1 MKTKKFC
8 KKQTIFKALSS
19 AAATAVTLT
28 ALPGCTALAKDVDIV
43 IDGEELNLDVAPQI
57 IDGRVMVPI
66 RGVLENLGAL
76 VKWDDETQTVSARKS
91 SKTVSLEIGSND
103 VTLDKGE
110 TNDDG
115 SSKTETIQTD
125 VAAQLVS
132 DRTLVPL
139 RVISE
144 AMGYSVDWN
153 NETYTVSI
161 TTDSDE
167 DETWKDSK
175 VSVDI
180 SSLSVDGDGATV
192 NGNTLTISKGGVYAL
207 SGKNSDANIVISTDE
222 KVKLKLNGVDI
233 TSSSA
238 PVIYV
243 ENADKVYIDLEDG
256 TDNSLV
262 SSATDTA
269 AIRSKDNL
277 KIKGGGTLNITS
289 ADKGINCSDNLKIE
303 SGSINIDAKADG
315 INVNDTF
322 EMTDGNLKI
331 TSVGDG
337 IDSSSIVNISGGTID
352 ITTNGTPTET
362 SQTEQSSD
370 EQSRPKMPFDE
381 SSSVEFETSSKG
393 IKADWMIK
401 LSGGKINVNSADHAI
416 HCTSDIEIDG
426 ASLTLA
432 SQYKKGISAH
442 GSITIDGTDTSID
455 VTKSTEGI
463 EGKTKLTI
471 NNGNIKVDSTDD
483 GLNAGTSVEMQ
494 PPQGGFGGERGQK
507 GEQQPSQDGQQPPQD
522 GQQPPQDGQQPPQ
535 DGQQQP
541 QDGQQPPQDEQQ
553 QPQDGQQP
561 PQDGQQP
568 PQDGQQPPQDRQ
580 QPPQS
585 GFGGQ
590 SNKDVII
597 INGGNIEVTGRDD
610 AIDANGNLVING
622 GTIKLANPT
631 GTVTGPF
638 AALDA
643 DGSITIADNTTLIAA
658 VSGAQADSLGIIQ
671 NSIIGYAESGLAAG
685 TEITLKDADGDTI
698 ISYAPQEKFS
708 AVYITSPNIEIGK
721 NYTLEIGDAKY
732 DITTDGQTS
741 TVGTPTN
748 NNGNFGGKGFGG
760 NFGGRGQRKTDA
772 IGSQPTDN
780 FNNSN
785 SPNSAESR

>member
-1 MKTKKFC
+1 MKTKKLS

-19 AAATAVTLT
+19 AAATAVALT
-28 ALPGCTALAKDVDIV
+28 ALPGCTAVAKDVNIV

-115 SSKTETIQTD
+115 SAKTETIQTD

-153 NETYTVSI
+153 DETYTVSI
-161 TTDSDE
+161 TTDNDE
-167 DETWKDSK
+167 DESWKDNK
-175 VSVDI
+175 VSVDM
-180 SSLSVDGDGATV
+180 STLSVSGDGASV
-192 NGNTLTISKGGVYAL
+192 NDNTLTISKGGVYTL
-207 SGKNSDANIVISTDE
+207 SGKNSDASIVISTDD
-222 KVKLKLNGVDI
+222 KVKLKLNGVNI
-233 TSSSA
+233 TSSGA

-243 ENADKVYIDLEDG
+243 ENADKLYIDTEDG

-262 SSATDTA
+262 STAADTA

-289 ADKGINCSDNLKIE
+289 ADNGIKCSDNLKIE
-303 SGSINIDAKADG
+303 GGKINIDAKSDG

-331 TSVGDG
+331 TAVGDG
-337 IDSSSIVNISGGTID
+337 IDSSSIANISGGTID

-370 EQSRPKMPFDE
+370 EQNRPKTPFGE

-416 HCTSDIEIDG
+416 HCTSDIETDG
-426 ASLTLA
+426 ANLTLA

-442 GSITIDGTDTSID
+442 GSITIDGADTSID

-471 NNGNIKVDSTDD
+471 NNGNIKINSTDD
-483 GLNAGTSVEMQ
+483 GLNAGTSTEMQ

-507 GEQQPSQDGQQPPQD
+507 DRRQPQNGQQPPQDGQQPPQD

-535 DGQQQP
+535 DGQQ
-541 QDGQQPPQDEQQ
+541 PPQN
-553 QPQDGQQP
+553 GQQP
-561 PQDGQQP
+561 PQDGFS
-568 PQDGQQPPQDRQ
+568 GQN
-580 QPPQS
+580 
-585 GFGGQ
+585 
-590 SNKDVII
+590 NKDVII

-610 AIDANGNLVING
+610 AIDVNGNLVING
-622 GTIKLANPT
+622 GTIKLANPV

-643 DGSITIADNTTLIAA
+643 DGNITIADGATLIAA
-658 VSGAQADSLGIIQ
+658 VSGAQANSLGITQ
-671 NSIIGYAESGLAAG
+671 NSIIGYAESELAAG
-685 TEITLKDADGDTI
+685 TTVSLKDDNGDTI
-698 ISYAPQEKFS
+698 IIYAPQEKFS
-708 AVYITSPNIEIGK
+708 AVYITSPSIEIGK
-721 NYTLEIGDAKY
+721 NYTLEIGDTRY
-732 DITTDGQTS
+732 DITADGQSS

-760 NFGGRGQRKTDA
+760 GFGGRGQRKTDA
-772 IGSQPTDN
+772 IGSQTTDN
-780 FNNSN
+780 SNNSN

>member
-1 MKTKKFC
+1 MKTKKLS

-19 AAATAVTLT
+19 AAATAVALT
-28 ALPGCTALAKDVDIV
+28 ALPGCTALAKDVNIV
-43 IDGEELNLDVAPQI
+43 IDGEGLNLDVAPQI

-91 SKTVSLEIGSND
+91 SKTISLEIGSND

-115 SSKTETIQTD
+115 SAKTETIQTD

-132 DRTLVPL
+132 DKTLVPL

-153 NETYTVSI
+153 DETYTVSI
-161 TTDSDE
+161 TTDNDE
-167 DETWKDSK
+167 DESWKDNK
-175 VSVDI
+175 VSVDM
-180 SSLSVDGDGATV
+180 STLSVSGDGASV
-192 NGNTLTISKGGVYAL
+192 SDNTLTISKGGVYTL
-207 SGKNSDANIVISTDE
+207 SGKNSDASIVISTDD
-222 KVKLKLNGVDI
+222 KVKLKLNGVNI
-233 TSSSA
+233 TSSGA

-243 ENADKVYIDLEDG
+243 ENADKLYIDTEDG

-262 SSATDTA
+262 STAADTA

-289 ADKGINCSDNLKIE
+289 ADNGIKCSDNLKIE
-303 SGSINIDAKADG
+303 GGNINIDAKSDG

-331 TSVGDG
+331 TAVGDG
-337 IDSSSIVNISGGTID
+337 IDSSSIANISGGTID
-352 ITTNGTPTET
+352 ITTNGTPTKT
-362 SQTEQSSD
+362 LQTEQSSD
-370 EQSRPKMPFDE
+370 EQNRPKTPFGE

-416 HCTSDIEIDG
+416 HCTSDIETDG
-426 ASLTLA
+426 ANLTLA

-442 GSITIDGTDTSID
+442 GSITIDGADTSID
-455 VTKSTEGI
+455 VTKSAEGI

-471 NNGNIKVDSTDD
+471 NNGNIKINSTDD
-483 GLNAGTSVEMQ
+483 GLNAGTSTEMQ

-507 GEQQPSQDGQQPPQD
+507 DRRQPQNGQQPPQDGQQPPQD

-535 DGQQQP
+535 DGQQ
-541 QDGQQPPQDEQQ
+541 
-553 QPQDGQQP
+553 P

-568 PQDGQQPPQDRQ
+568 PQDGF
-580 QPPQS
+580 S
-585 GFGGQ
+585 GQ
-590 SNKDVII
+590 NNKDVII

-610 AIDANGNLVING
+610 AIDVNGNLVING
-622 GTIKLANPT
+622 GTIKLANPV

-643 DGSITIADNTTLIAA
+643 DGNITIADGATLIAA
-658 VSGAQADSLGIIQ
+658 VSGAQANSLGITQ
-671 NSIIGYAESGLAAG
+671 NSIIGYAESELAAG
-685 TEITLKDADGDTI
+685 TTVSLKDDNGDTI
-698 ISYAPQEKFS
+698 IIYAPQEKFS
-708 AVYITSPNIEIGK
+708 AVYITSPSIEIGK
-721 NYTLEIGDAKY
+721 NYTLEIGDTRY
-732 DITTDGQTS
+732 DITADGQIS

-748 NNGNFGGKGFGG
+748 NNGNFGGKGFRGG
-760 NFGGRGQRKTDA
+760 FGGRGQRKTDA
-772 IGSQPTDN
+772 IGSQTTDN
-780 FNNSN
+780 SNNSN

>member
-1 MKTKKFC
+1 MKTKKLS

-19 AAATAVTLT
+19 AAATAVALT
-28 ALPGCTALAKDVDIV
+28 ALPGCTALAKDVNIV

-115 SSKTETIQTD
+115 SAKTETIQTD

-153 NETYTVSI
+153 DETYTVSI
-161 TTDSDE
+161 TTDNNE
-167 DETWKDSK
+167 DESWKDNK
-175 VSVDI
+175 VSVDM
-180 SSLSVDGDGATV
+180 STLSVSGDGASV
-192 NGNTLTISKGGVYAL
+192 SDNTLTISKGGVYTL
-207 SGKNSDANIVISTDE
+207 SGKNSDASIVISTDD
-222 KVKLKLNGVDI
+222 KVKLKLNGVNI
-233 TSSSA
+233 TSSGA

-243 ENADKVYIDLEDG
+243 ENADKLYIDTEDG

-262 SSATDTA
+262 STAADTA

-289 ADKGINCSDNLKIE
+289 ADNGIKCSDNLKIE
-303 SGSINIDAKADG
+303 GGNINIDAKADG

-331 TSVGDG
+331 TAVGDG
-337 IDSSSIVNISGGTID
+337 IDSSSIANISGGTID

-370 EQSRPKMPFDE
+370 EQNRPKTPFGE

-416 HCTSDIEIDG
+416 HCTSDIETDG
-426 ASLTLA
+426 ANLTLA

-442 GSITIDGTDTSID
+442 GRITIDGTDTSID

-471 NNGNIKVDSTDD
+471 NNGNIKINSTDD
-483 GLNAGTSVEMQ
+483 GLNAGTSTEMQ

-507 GEQQPSQDGQQPPQD
+507 DRR
-522 GQQPPQDGQQPPQ
+522 
-535 DGQQQP
+535 
-541 QDGQQPPQDEQQ
+541 

-568 PQDGQQPPQDRQ
+568 PQDGQQPPQDGF
-580 QPPQS
+580 S
-585 GFGGQ
+585 GQ
-590 SNKDVII
+590 NNKDVII

-622 GTIKLANPT
+622 GTIKLANPV

-643 DGSITIADNTTLIAA
+643 DGNITIADGATLIAA
-658 VSGAQADSLGIIQ
+658 VSGAQANSLGITQ
-671 NSIIGYAESGLAAG
+671 NSIIGYAESELAAE
-685 TEITLKDADGDTI
+685 TTVSLKDDNGNTI
-698 ISYAPQEKFS
+698 IIYAPQEKFS
-708 AVYITSPNIEIGK
+708 AVYITSPSIEIGK
-721 NYTLEIGDAKY
+721 NYTLEIGDTRY
-732 DITTDGQTS
+732 DITADGQIS

-760 NFGGRGQRKTDA
+760 GFGGRGQRKTDA
-772 IGSQPTDN
+772 IGSQTTDN
-780 FNNSN
+780 SNNSN

>member
-1 MKTKKFC
+1 MKTKKLS

-19 AAATAVTLT
+19 AAATAVALT
-28 ALPGCTALAKDVDIV
+28 VLPGCTALAKDVDIV

-115 SSKTETIQTD
+115 SAKTETIQTD

-153 NETYTVSI
+153 DETYTVSI
-161 TTDSDE
+161 TTDNDE
-167 DETWKDSK
+167 DESWKDNK
-175 VSVDI
+175 VSVDM
-180 SSLSVDGDGATV
+180 STLSVSGDGASV
-192 NGNTLTISKGGVYAL
+192 SDNTLTISKGGVYTL
-207 SGKNSDANIVISTDE
+207 SGKNSDASIIISTDD
-222 KVKLKLNGVDI
+222 KVKLKLNGVNI

-243 ENADKVYIDLEDG
+243 ENADKLYIDTEDG

-262 SSATDTA
+262 STAADTA

-289 ADKGINCSDNLKIE
+289 ADNGIKCSDNLKIE
-303 SGSINIDAKADG
+303 GDNINIDAKADG

-331 TSVGDG
+331 TAVGDG
-337 IDSSSIVNISGGTID
+337 IDSSSIANISGGTID

-370 EQSRPKMPFDE
+370 EQNRPKTPFVE

-416 HCTSDIEIDG
+416 HCTSDIETDG
-426 ASLTLA
+426 ANLTLA

-442 GSITIDGTDTSID
+442 GRITIDGTDTSID

-471 NNGNIKVDSTDD
+471 NNGNIKINSTDD
-483 GLNAGTSVEMQ
+483 GLNAGTSTEMQ

-507 GEQQPSQDGQQPPQD
+507 DRR
-522 GQQPPQDGQQPPQ
+522 
-535 DGQQQP
+535 QP
-541 QDGQQPPQDEQQ
+541 QNGQQPPQDEQQ
-553 QPQDGQQP
+553 P
-561 PQDGQQP
+561 PQDGFS
-568 PQDGQQPPQDRQ
+568 GQN
-580 QPPQS
+580 
-585 GFGGQ
+585 
-590 SNKDVII
+590 NKDVII

-610 AIDANGNLVING
+610 AIDVNGNLVING
-622 GTIKLANPT
+622 GTIKLANPV

-643 DGSITIADNTTLIAA
+643 DGNITIADGATLIAA
-658 VSGAQADSLGIIQ
+658 VSGAKANSLGITQ
-671 NSIIGYAESGLAAG
+671 NSIIGYAESELAAG
-685 TEITLKDADGDTI
+685 TTVSLKDDNGDTI
-698 ISYAPQEKFS
+698 IIYAPQEKFS
-708 AVYITSPNIEIGK
+708 AVYITSPSIEIGK
-721 NYTLEIGDAKY
+721 NYTLEIGDTRY
-732 DITTDGQTS
+732 DITADGQIS

-748 NNGNFGGKGFGG
+748 NNGDFGGKGFGG
-760 NFGGRGQRKTDA
+760 GFGGRGQRKTDA
-772 IGSQPTDN
+772 IGSQTTDN
-780 FNNSN
+780 SNNSN

>member
-1 MKTKKFC
+1 MKTKKLS

-19 AAATAVTLT
+19 AAATAVALT
-28 ALPGCTALAKDVDIV
+28 ALPGCTAVAKDVNIV

-115 SSKTETIQTD
+115 SAKTETIQTD

-153 NETYTVSI
+153 DETYTVSI
-161 TTDSDE
+161 TTDNDE
-167 DETWKDSK
+167 DESWKDNK
-175 VSVDI
+175 VSVDM
-180 SSLSVDGDGATV
+180 STLSVSGDGASV
-192 NGNTLTISKGGVYAL
+192 SDNTLTISKGGVYTL
-207 SGKNSDANIVISTDE
+207 SGKNSDASIVISTDD
-222 KVKLKLNGVDI
+222 KVKLKLNGVNI
-233 TSSSA
+233 TSSGA

-243 ENADKVYIDLEDG
+243 ENADKVYIDTEDG

-262 SSATDTA
+262 STAADTA

-289 ADKGINCSDNLKIE
+289 ADNGIKCSDNLKIE
-303 SGSINIDAKADG
+303 GGNINIDAKADG

-331 TSVGDG
+331 TAVGDG
-337 IDSSSIVNISGGTID
+337 IDSSSIANISGGTID

-362 SQTEQSSD
+362 LQTEQSSD
-370 EQSRPKMPFDE
+370 EQNRPKTPFGE

-416 HCTSDIEIDG
+416 HCTSDIETDG
-426 ASLTLA
+426 ANLTLA

-442 GSITIDGTDTSID
+442 GSITIDGADTSID

-471 NNGNIKVDSTDD
+471 NNGNIKINSTDD
-483 GLNAGTSVEMQ
+483 GLNAGTSTEMQ
-494 PPQGGFGGERGQK
+494 PPQGGFGDERGQK
-507 GEQQPSQDGQQPPQD
+507 DRR
-522 GQQPPQDGQQPPQ
+522 
-535 DGQQQP
+535 QP

-553 QPQDGQQP
+553 P

-568 PQDGQQPPQDRQ
+568 PQGGFSGQN
-580 QPPQS
+580 
-585 GFGGQ
+585 
-590 SNKDVII
+590 NKDVII

-610 AIDANGNLVING
+610 AIDVNGNLVING
-622 GTIKLANPT
+622 GTIKLANPV

-643 DGSITIADNTTLIAA
+643 DGSITIADGATLIAA
-658 VSGAQADSLGIIQ
+658 VSGAQANSLGITQ
-671 NSIIGYAESGLAAG
+671 NSIIGYAESELAAG
-685 TEITLKDADGDTI
+685 TTVSLKDDNGDTI
-698 ISYAPQEKFS
+698 IIYAPQEKFS
-708 AVYITSPNIEIGK
+708 AVYITSPSIEIDK
-721 NYTLEIGDAKY
+721 NYTLEIGDTRY
-732 DITTDGQTS
+732 DITADGQSS

-760 NFGGRGQRKTDA
+760 GFGGRGQRKTDA
-772 IGSQPTDN
+772 LGSQTTDN
-780 FNNSN
+780 SNNSN

>member
-1 MKTKKFC
+1 MKTKKLS

-19 AAATAVTLT
+19 TAATAVALT
-28 ALPGCTALAKDVDIV
+28 ALPGCTALAKDVNIV

-115 SSKTETIQTD
+115 SAKTETIQTD
-125 VAAQLVS
+125 VAAQLIS

-153 NETYTVSI
+153 DETYTVSI
-161 TTDSDE
+161 TTDNDE
-167 DETWKDSK
+167 DESWKDNK
-175 VSVDI
+175 VSVDM
-180 SSLSVDGDGATV
+180 STLSVSGDGASV
-192 NGNTLTISKGGVYAL
+192 SDNTLTISKGGVYTL
-207 SGKNSDANIVISTDE
+207 SGKNSDASIVISTDD
-222 KVKLKLNGVDI
+222 KVKLKLNGVNI
-233 TSSSA
+233 TSSGAS
-238 PVIYV
+238 VIYV
-243 ENADKVYIDLEDG
+243 ENADKVYIDTEDG
-256 TDNSLV
+256 TGNSLV
-262 SSATDTA
+262 STAADTA

-289 ADKGINCSDNLKIE
+289 ADNGIKCSDNLKIE
-303 SGSINIDAKADG
+303 GGNINIDAKADG

-331 TSVGDG
+331 TAVGDG
-337 IDSSSIVNISGGTID
+337 IDSSSIANISGGTID

-370 EQSRPKMPFDE
+370 EQNRPKTPFVE

-416 HCTSDIEIDG
+416 HCTSDIETDG
-426 ASLTLA
+426 ANLTLA

-442 GSITIDGTDTSID
+442 GSITIDGAGTSIA

-471 NNGNIKVDSTDD
+471 NNGNIKINSTDD
-483 GLNAGTSVEMQ
+483 GLNAGTSTEMQ

-507 GEQQPSQDGQQPPQD
+507 DRRQPQNGQQPPQD

-535 DGQQQP
+535 N
-541 QDGQQPPQDEQQ
+541 
-553 QPQDGQQP
+553 GQQP
-561 PQDGQQP
+561 PQDGFS
-568 PQDGQQPPQDRQ
+568 GQN
-580 QPPQS
+580 
-585 GFGGQ
+585 
-590 SNKDVII
+590 NKDVII

-610 AIDANGNLVING
+610 AIDVNGNLVING
-622 GTIKLANPT
+622 GTIKLANPV

-643 DGSITIADNTTLIAA
+643 DGNITIADGATLIAA
-658 VSGAQADSLGIIQ
+658 VSGAQANSLGITQ
-671 NSIIGYAESGLAAG
+671 NSIIGYAESELAAG
-685 TEITLKDADGDTI
+685 TTVSLKDDNGDTI

-708 AVYITSPNIEIGK
+708 AVYITSPSIEIGK
-721 NYTLEIGDAKY
+721 NYTLKIGDTRY
-732 DITTDGQTS
+732 DITADGQSS

-760 NFGGRGQRKTDA
+760 GFGGRGQRKTDA
-772 IGSQPTDN
+772 IGSQTTDN
-780 FNNSN
+780 SNNSN

>member
-1 MKTKKFC
+1 MKTKKLS

-19 AAATAVTLT
+19 VAATAVALT
-28 ALPGCTALAKDVDIV
+28 ALPGCTALAKDVNIV

-115 SSKTETIQTD
+115 SAKTETIQTD

-153 NETYTVSI
+153 DETYTASI
-161 TTDSDE
+161 STDNDE
-167 DETWKDSK
+167 DESWNDNK
-175 VSVDI
+175 VSVDM
-180 SSLSVDGDGATV
+180 STLSVSGDGASV
-192 NGNTLTISKGGVYAL
+192 SDNTLTISKGGVYTL
-207 SGKNSDANIVISTDE
+207 SGKNSDAGIVISTDD
-222 KVKLKLNGVDI
+222 KVKLKLNGVNI
-233 TSSSA
+233 TSSGA

-243 ENADKVYIDLEDG
+243 ENADKLYIDTEDG

-262 SSATDTA
+262 SNAADTA

-289 ADKGINCSDNLKIE
+289 ADNGIKCSDNLKIE
-303 SGSINIDAKADG
+303 GGKINIDAKADG

-331 TSVGDG
+331 TAVGDG
-337 IDSSSIVNISGGTID
+337 IDSSSIANISGGTID

-362 SQTEQSSD
+362 LQTEQRSD
-370 EQSRPKMPFDE
+370 EQNRPKTPFGE

-416 HCTSDIEIDG
+416 HCTSDIETDG
-426 ASLTLA
+426 ANLTLA

-442 GSITIDGTDTSID
+442 GRITIDGTDTSID

-471 NNGNIKVDSTDD
+471 NNGNIKINSTDD
-483 GLNAGTSVEMQ
+483 GLNAGTSTEMQ

-507 GEQQPSQDGQQPPQD
+507 DRR
-522 GQQPPQDGQQPPQ
+522 
-535 DGQQQP
+535 
-541 QDGQQPPQDEQQ
+541 

-561 PQDGQQP
+561 PQDGQQL
-568 PQDGQQPPQDRQ
+568 PQDGQQPPQDGF
-580 QPPQS
+580 S
-585 GFGGQ
+585 GQ
-590 SNKDVII
+590 NNKDVVI

-610 AIDANGNLVING
+610 AIDVNGNLVING
-622 GTIKLANPT
+622 GTIKLANPA

-643 DGSITIADNTTLIAA
+643 DGNITIADGATLIAA
-658 VSGAQADSLGIIQ
+658 VSGAKANSLGITQ
-671 NSIIGYAESGLAAG
+671 NSIIGYAESELAAG
-685 TEITLKDADGDTI
+685 TTVSLKDDNGDTI
-698 ISYAPQEKFS
+698 IIYAPQEKFS
-708 AVYITSPNIEIGK
+708 AVYITSPSIEIGK
-721 NYTLEIGDAKY
+721 NYTLEIGDTRY
-732 DITTDGQTS
+732 DITADGQIS

-760 NFGGRGQRKTDA
+760 GFGGRGQRKTDA
-772 IGSQPTDN
+772 IGSQTTDN
-780 FNNSN
+780 SNNSN

>member
-1 MKTKKFC
+1 MKTKKLS

-19 AAATAVTLT
+19 AAATAVALT
-28 ALPGCTALAKDVDIV
+28 ALPGCTALAKDVNIV

-115 SSKTETIQTD
+115 SAKTETIQTD

-153 NETYTVSI
+153 DETYTVSI
-161 TTDSDE
+161 TTDNDE
-167 DETWKDSK
+167 DESWKDNK
-175 VSVDI
+175 VSVDMLT
-180 SSLSVDGDGATV
+180 LSVSGDGASV
-192 NGNTLTISKGGVYAL
+192 SDNTLTISKGGVYTL
-207 SGKNSDANIVISTDE
+207 SGKNSDASIVVSTDD
-222 KVKLKLNGVDI
+222 KVKLKLNGVNI
-233 TSSSA
+233 TSSGA

-243 ENADKVYIDLEDG
+243 ENADKLYIDTEDG

-262 SSATDTA
+262 SNAADTA

-289 ADKGINCSDNLKIE
+289 ADNGIKCSDNLKIE
-303 SGSINIDAKADG
+303 GGNINIDAKADG

-331 TSVGDG
+331 TAVGDG
-337 IDSSSIVNISGGTID
+337 IDSSSIANISGGTID

-370 EQSRPKMPFDE
+370 EQNRPKTPFGE

-416 HCTSDIEIDG
+416 HCTSDIETDG
-426 ASLTLA
+426 ANLTLA

-442 GSITIDGTDTSID
+442 GRITIDGTDTSID

-463 EGKTKLTI
+463 EGKTKLAI
-471 NNGNIKVDSTDD
+471 NNGNIKINSTDD
-483 GLNAGTSVEMQ
+483 GLNAVTSTEMQ

-507 GEQQPSQDGQQPPQD
+507 DRRQPQNGQQPPQDGQQPPQD

-535 DGQQQP
+535 DGFS
-541 QDGQQPPQDEQQ
+541 GQN
-553 QPQDGQQP
+553 
-561 PQDGQQP
+561 
-568 PQDGQQPPQDRQ
+568 
-580 QPPQS
+580 
-585 GFGGQ
+585 
-590 SNKDVII
+590 NKDVII

-610 AIDANGNLVING
+610 AIDVNGNLVING
-622 GTIKLANPT
+622 GTIKLANPV

-643 DGSITIADNTTLIAA
+643 NDSITIADGATLIAA
-658 VSGAQADSLGIIQ
+658 VSGAQANSLGITQ
-671 NSIIGYAESGLAAG
+671 NSIIGYAESELAAG
-685 TEITLKDADGDTI
+685 TTVSLKDDNGDTI
-698 ISYAPQEKFS
+698 ISYAPREKFS
-708 AVYITSPNIEIGK
+708 AVYITSPSIEIGK
-721 NYTLEIGDAKY
+721 NYTLEIGDTRY
-732 DITTDGQTS
+732 DITADGQSS

-760 NFGGRGQRKTDA
+760 GFGGRGQRKTDA
-772 IGSQPTDN
+772 IGSQTTDN
-780 FNNSN
+780 SNNSN

>member
-1 MKTKKFC
+1 MKTKKLS

-19 AAATAVTLT
+19 AAATAVALT
-28 ALPGCTALAKDVDIV
+28 ALPGCTALAKDVNIV
-43 IDGEELNLDVAPQI
+43 IDGEKLNLDVAPQI

-115 SSKTETIQTD
+115 SAKTETIQTD

-153 NETYTVSI
+153 DETYTVSI
-161 TTDSDE
+161 TTDNDE
-167 DETWKDSK
+167 DESWKDNK
-175 VSVDI
+175 VSVDM
-180 SSLSVDGDGATV
+180 STLSVSGDGASV
-192 NGNTLTISKGGVYAL
+192 SDNTLTISKGGVYTL
-207 SGKNSDANIVISTDE
+207 SGKNSDASIVISTDD
-222 KVKLKLNGVDI
+222 KVKLKLNGVNI
-233 TSSSA
+233 TSSGA

-243 ENADKVYIDLEDG
+243 ENADKLYIDTEDG

-262 SSATDTA
+262 STAADTA

-289 ADKGINCSDNLKIE
+289 ADNGIKCSDNLKIE
-303 SGSINIDAKADG
+303 GGKINIDAKSDG

-331 TSVGDG
+331 TAVGDG
-337 IDSSSIVNISGGTID
+337 IDSSSIANISGGTID

-370 EQSRPKMPFDE
+370 EQNRPKTPFVE

-416 HCTSDIEIDG
+416 HCTSDIETDG
-426 ASLTLA
+426 ANLTLA

-442 GSITIDGTDTSID
+442 GSITIDGADTSID

-471 NNGNIKVDSTDD
+471 NNGNIKINSTDD
-483 GLNAGTSVEMQ
+483 GLNAGTSTEMQ

-507 GEQQPSQDGQQPPQD
+507 DRRQPQDGQQPPQDEQQPPQDGQQPPQNGQQLPQDGQQPPQD

-535 DGQQQP
+535 DGFS
-541 QDGQQPPQDEQQ
+541 GQN
-553 QPQDGQQP
+553 
-561 PQDGQQP
+561 
-568 PQDGQQPPQDRQ
+568 
-580 QPPQS
+580 
-585 GFGGQ
+585 
-590 SNKDVII
+590 NKDVII

-610 AIDANGNLVING
+610 AIDVNGNLVING
-622 GTIKLANPT
+622 GTIKLANPV

-643 DGSITIADNTTLIAA
+643 NGSITIADGATLIAA
-658 VSGAQADSLGIIQ
+658 VSGAQANSLGITQ
-671 NSIIGYAESGLAAG
+671 NSIIGYAESELAAG
-685 TEITLKDADGDTI
+685 TTVSLKDDNGDTI

-708 AVYITSPNIEIGK
+708 AVYITSPSIEIGK
-721 NYTLEIGDAKY
+721 NYTLEIGDTRY
-732 DITTDGQTS
+732 DITADGQSS

-748 NNGNFGGKGFGG
+748 NNGDFGGKGFGG
-760 NFGGRGQRKTDA
+760 GFGGRGQRKTDA
-772 IGSQPTDN
+772 IGSQATDN
-780 FNNSN
+780 SNNSN

>member
-1 MKTKKFC
+1 MKTKKLS

-19 AAATAVTLT
+19 AAATAVALT
-28 ALPGCTALAKDVDIV
+28 ALPGCTAVAKDVNIV

-115 SSKTETIQTD
+115 SAKTETIQTD
-125 VAAQLVS
+125 VAAQLIS

-153 NETYTVSI
+153 DETYTVSI
-161 TTDSDE
+161 TTDNDE
-167 DETWKDSK
+167 DESWKDNK
-175 VSVDI
+175 VSVDM
-180 SSLSVDGDGATV
+180 STLSVSGDGASV
-192 NGNTLTISKGGVYAL
+192 SDNTLTISKGGVYTL
-207 SGKNSDANIVISTDE
+207 SGKNSDASIVILTDD
-222 KVKLKLNGVDI
+222 KVKLKLNGVNI
-233 TSSSA
+233 TSSGA

-243 ENADKVYIDLEDG
+243 ENADKLYIDTEDG

-262 SSATDTA
+262 STAAGTA

-289 ADKGINCSDNLKIE
+289 ADNGIKCSDNLKLE
-303 SGSINIDAKADG
+303 GGKINIDAKADG

-331 TSVGDG
+331 TAVGDG
-337 IDSSSIVNISGGTID
+337 IDSSSIANISGGTID

-370 EQSRPKMPFDE
+370 EQNRPKTPFVE

-416 HCTSDIEIDG
+416 HCTSDIETDG
-426 ASLTLA
+426 ANLTLA

-442 GSITIDGTDTSID
+442 GSITIDGADTSID

-471 NNGNIKVDSTDD
+471 NNGNIKINSTDD
-483 GLNAGTSVEMQ
+483 GLNAGTSTEMQ

-507 GEQQPSQDGQQPPQD
+507 DRRQPQNGQQPPQDEQQPPQD

-535 DGQQQP
+535 DGFS
-541 QDGQQPPQDEQQ
+541 GQN
-553 QPQDGQQP
+553 
-561 PQDGQQP
+561 
-568 PQDGQQPPQDRQ
+568 
-580 QPPQS
+580 
-585 GFGGQ
+585 
-590 SNKDVII
+590 NKDVII

-610 AIDANGNLVING
+610 AIDVNGNLVING
-622 GTIKLANPT
+622 GTIKLANPL

-643 DGSITIADNTTLIAA
+643 NGSITIADGATLIAA
-658 VSGAQADSLGIIQ
+658 VSGAQANSLGITQ
-671 NSIIGYAESGLAAG
+671 NSIIGYAESELAAG
-685 TEITLKDADGDTI
+685 TTVSLKDDNGDTI
-698 ISYAPQEKFS
+698 IIYAPQEKFS
-708 AVYITSPNIEIGK
+708 AVYITSPSIKIGK
-721 NYTLEIGDAKY
+721 NYTLEIGDTRY
-732 DITTDGQTS
+732 DITADGQSS

-760 NFGGRGQRKTDA
+760 GFGGRGQRKTDA
-772 IGSQPTDN
+772 IGSQTTDN
-780 FNNSN
+780 SNNSN
-785 SPNSAESR
+785 SPHSAESR

>member
-1 MKTKKFC
+1 MKTKKLS

-19 AAATAVTLT
+19 VAATAVALT
-28 ALPGCTALAKDVDIV
+28 ALPGCTALAKDVNIV

-115 SSKTETIQTD
+115 SANTETIQTD

-153 NETYTVSI
+153 DETYTASI
-161 TTDSDE
+161 STDNDE
-167 DETWKDSK
+167 DESWNDNK
-175 VSVDI
+175 VSVDM
-180 SSLSVDGDGATV
+180 STLSVSGDGASV
-192 NGNTLTISKGGVYAL
+192 SDNTLTISKGGVYTL
-207 SGKNSDANIVISTDE
+207 SGKNSDAGIVISTDD
-222 KVKLKLNGVDI
+222 KVKLKLNGVNI
-233 TSSSA
+233 TSSGA

-243 ENADKVYIDLEDG
+243 ENADKLYIDTEDG

-262 SSATDTA
+262 SNAADTA

-289 ADKGINCSDNLKIE
+289 ADNGIKCSDNLKIE
-303 SGSINIDAKADG
+303 GGKINIDAKADG

-331 TSVGDG
+331 TAVGDG
-337 IDSSSIVNISGGTID
+337 IDSSSIANISGGTID

-362 SQTEQSSD
+362 LQTEQRSD
-370 EQSRPKMPFDE
+370 EQNRPKTPFGE

-416 HCTSDIEIDG
+416 HCTSDIETDG
-426 ASLTLA
+426 ANLTLA

-442 GSITIDGTDTSID
+442 GRITIDGTDTSID

-471 NNGNIKVDSTDD
+471 NNGNIKINSTDD
-483 GLNAGTSVEMQ
+483 GLNAGTSTEMQ

-507 GEQQPSQDGQQPPQD
+507 DRRQPQDGQQPPQDEQQPPQDGQQPPQD

-535 DGQQQP
+535 DGQQL
-541 QDGQQPPQDEQQ
+541 
-553 QPQDGQQP
+553 PQDGQQP
-561 PQDGQQP
+561 PQDGFS
-568 PQDGQQPPQDRQ
+568 GQN
-580 QPPQS
+580 
-585 GFGGQ
+585 
-590 SNKDVII
+590 NKDVVI

-610 AIDANGNLVING
+610 AIDVNGNLVING
-622 GTIKLANPT
+622 GTIKLANPA

-643 DGSITIADNTTLIAA
+643 DGNITIADGATLIAA
-658 VSGAQADSLGIIQ
+658 VSGAKANSLGITQ
-671 NSIIGYAESGLAAG
+671 NSIIGYAESELAAG
-685 TEITLKDADGDTI
+685 TTVSLKDDNGDTI
-698 ISYAPQEKFS
+698 IIYAPQEKFS
-708 AVYITSPNIEIGK
+708 AVYITSPSIEIGK
-721 NYTLEIGDAKY
+721 NYTLEIGDTRY
-732 DITTDGQTS
+732 DITADGQIS

-760 NFGGRGQRKTDA
+760 GFGGRGQRKTDA
-772 IGSQPTDN
+772 IGSQTTDN
-780 FNNSN
+780 SNNSN

>member
-1 MKTKKFC
+1 MKTKKLS

-19 AAATAVTLT
+19 AAATAVALT
-28 ALPGCTALAKDVDIV
+28 VLPGCTALAKDVNIV

-57 IDGRVMVPI
+57 IDGRVMIPI

-115 SSKTETIQTD
+115 SAKTETIQTD

-144 AMGYSVDWN
+144 AMGYGVDWN
-153 NETYTVSI
+153 VETYTVSI
-161 TTDSDE
+161 TTDNDE
-167 DETWKDSK
+167 DESWKDNK
-175 VSVDI
+175 VSVDM
-180 SSLSVDGDGATV
+180 STLSVSGDGASV
-192 NGNTLTISKGGVYAL
+192 SDNTLTISKGGVYTL
-207 SGKNSDANIVISTDE
+207 SGKNSDASIVISTDD
-222 KVKLKLNGVDI
+222 KVKLKLNGVNI
-233 TSSSA
+233 TSSDA

-243 ENADKVYIDLEDG
+243 ENADKLYIDTEDG

-262 SSATDTA
+262 STAADTA

-289 ADKGINCSDNLKIE
+289 ADNGIKCSDNLKIE
-303 SGSINIDAKADG
+303 GGNINIDAKADG

-331 TSVGDG
+331 TAVGDG
-337 IDSSSIVNISGGTID
+337 IDSSSIANISGGTID

-370 EQSRPKMPFDE
+370 EQNRPKTPFGE

-401 LSGGKINVNSADHAI
+401 LSGGKINVNSADHSI
-416 HCTSDIEIDG
+416 HCTSDIETDG
-426 ASLTLA
+426 ANLTLA

-442 GSITIDGTDTSID
+442 GSITIDGADTSID

-471 NNGNIKVDSTDD
+471 NNGNIKINSTDD
-483 GLNAGTSVEMQ
+483 GLNAGTSTEMQ

-507 GEQQPSQDGQQPPQD
+507 DRRQPQNGQQPPQDEQQPPQD

-535 DGQQQP
+535 DGQQL
-541 QDGQQPPQDEQQ
+541 
-553 QPQDGQQP
+553 PQDGQQP
-561 PQDGQQP
+561 PQDGFS
-568 PQDGQQPPQDRQ
+568 GQN
-580 QPPQS
+580 
-585 GFGGQ
+585 
-590 SNKDVII
+590 NKDVII

-610 AIDANGNLVING
+610 AIDVNGNLVING
-622 GTIKLANPT
+622 GTIKLANPA

-643 DGSITIADNTTLIAA
+643 DGNITIANGATLIAA
-658 VSGAQADSLGIIQ
+658 VSGAQANSLGITQ
-671 NSIIGYAESGLAAG
+671 NSIIGYAESELAAE
-685 TEITLKDADGDTI
+685 TTVSLKDDNGNTI

-708 AVYITSPNIEIGK
+708 AVYITSPSIEIGK
-721 NYTLEIGDAKY
+721 NYTLEIGDTRY
-732 DITTDGQTS
+732 DITADGQIS

-748 NNGNFGGKGFGG
+748 NNGNFGGKGFRGG
-760 NFGGRGQRKTDA
+760 FGGRGQRKTDA
-772 IGSQPTDN
+772 IGSQTTDN
-780 FNNSN
+780 SNNSN
-785 SPNSAESR
+785 SPNSAETR

>member
-1 MKTKKFC
+1 MKTKKLS
-8 KKQTIFKALSS
+8 KKQTILKALSS
-19 AAATAVTLT
+19 AAATAVALT
-28 ALPGCTALAKDVDIV
+28 ALPGCTALAKDVNIV

-57 IDGRVMVPI
+57 IDGRVMIPI

-115 SSKTETIQTD
+115 SAKTETIQTD

-153 NETYTVSI
+153 DETYTVSI
-161 TTDSDE
+161 TTDNDE
-167 DETWKDSK
+167 DESWKDNK
-175 VSVDI
+175 VSVDMSTLSI
-180 SSLSVDGDGATV
+180 SGDGASV
-192 NGNTLTISKGGVYAL
+192 SDNTLTISKGGVYTL
-207 SGKNSDANIVISTDE
+207 SGKNSDASIVISTDDN
-222 KVKLKLNGVDI
+222 VKLKLNGVNI
-233 TSSSA
+233 TSSGA

-243 ENADKVYIDLEDG
+243 ENADKLYIDTEDG

-262 SSATDTA
+262 STAADTA

-289 ADKGINCSDNLKIE
+289 VDNGIKCSDNLKIE
-303 SGSINIDAKADG
+303 GGNINIDAKADG

-331 TSVGDG
+331 TAVGDG
-337 IDSSSIVNISGGTID
+337 IDSSSIANISGGTID

-370 EQSRPKMPFDE
+370 EQNRPKTPFGE

-426 ASLTLA
+426 ANLTLA

-442 GSITIDGTDTSID
+442 GRITIDGTDTSID

-471 NNGNIKVDSTDD
+471 NNGNIKINSTDD
-483 GLNAGTSVEMQ
+483 GLNAGISTEMQ

-507 GEQQPSQDGQQPPQD
+507 DRRQPQNGQQPPQDEQQPPQNGQQPPQNGQQPPQDGQQPPQD

-535 DGQQQP
+535 DGFS
-541 QDGQQPPQDEQQ
+541 GQN
-553 QPQDGQQP
+553 
-561 PQDGQQP
+561 
-568 PQDGQQPPQDRQ
+568 
-580 QPPQS
+580 
-585 GFGGQ
+585 
-590 SNKDVII
+590 NKDVII

-610 AIDANGNLVING
+610 AIDVNGNLVING
-622 GTIKLANPT
+622 GTIKLANPV

-643 DGSITIADNTTLIAA
+643 DGNITIADGATLIAA
-658 VSGAQADSLGIIQ
+658 VSGAQANSLGITQ
-671 NSIIGYAESGLAAG
+671 NSIIGYAESELAAG
-685 TEITLKDADGDTI
+685 TTVSLKDDNGDTI
-698 ISYAPQEKFS
+698 TSYAPQEKFS
-708 AVYITSPNIEIGK
+708 AVYITSPSIEIGK
-721 NYTLEIGDAKY
+721 NYTLEIGDTRY
-732 DITTDGQTS
+732 DITADGQSS

-760 NFGGRGQRKTDA
+760 GFGGRGQRKTDA
-772 IGSQPTDN
+772 IGSQTTDN
-780 FNNSN
+780 SNNSN

>member
-1 MKTKKFC
+1 MKTKKLS

-19 AAATAVTLT
+19 AAATAVALT
-28 ALPGCTALAKDVDIV
+28 ALPGCTALAKDVNIV

-115 SSKTETIQTD
+115 SAKTETIQTD

-153 NETYTVSI
+153 DETYTVSI
-161 TTDSDE
+161 TTDNDE
-167 DETWKDSK
+167 DESWKDNK
-175 VSVDI
+175 VSVDM
-180 SSLSVDGDGATV
+180 STLSVSGDGASV
-192 NGNTLTISKGGVYAL
+192 SDNTLTISKGGVYTL
-207 SGKNSDANIVISTDE
+207 SGKNSDASIVISTDD
-222 KVKLKLNGVDI
+222 KVKLKLNGVNI
-233 TSSSA
+233 TSSGA

-243 ENADKVYIDLEDG
+243 ENADKLYIDTEDG

-262 SSATDTA
+262 STVADTA

-289 ADKGINCSDNLKIE
+289 ADNGIKCSDNLKIE
-303 SGSINIDAKADG
+303 GGNINIDAKADG

-331 TSVGDG
+331 TAVGDG
-337 IDSSSIVNISGGTID
+337 IDSSSIANISGGTID

-370 EQSRPKMPFDE
+370 EQNRPKTPFVE

-416 HCTSDIEIDG
+416 HCTSDIETDG
-426 ASLTLA
+426 ANLTLA

-442 GSITIDGTDTSID
+442 GSITIDGADTSID

-471 NNGNIKVDSTDD
+471 NNGNIKINSTDD
-483 GLNAGTSVEMQ
+483 GLNAGTSTEMQ

-507 GEQQPSQDGQQPPQD
+507 DRRQPQNGQQPPPQDEQQPPQDGQQPPQNGQQPPQNGQQPPQD
-522 GQQPPQDGQQPPQ
+522 GQQPPQDGFS
-535 DGQQQP
+535 GQN
-541 QDGQQPPQDEQQ
+541 
-553 QPQDGQQP
+553 
-561 PQDGQQP
+561 
-568 PQDGQQPPQDRQ
+568 
-580 QPPQS
+580 
-585 GFGGQ
+585 
-590 SNKDVII
+590 NKDVII

-610 AIDANGNLVING
+610 AIDVNGNLVING
-622 GTIKLANPT
+622 GTIKLANPV

-643 DGSITIADNTTLIAA
+643 DGNITIADGATLIAA
-658 VSGAQADSLGIIQ
+658 VSGAQANSLGITQ
-671 NSIIGYAESGLAAG
+671 NSIIGYAESELAAG
-685 TEITLKDADGDTI
+685 TMVSLKDDNGDTI
-698 ISYAPQEKFS
+698 IIYAPQEKFS
-708 AVYITSPNIEIGK
+708 AVYITSPSIEIGK
-721 NYTLEIGDAKY
+721 NYTLEIGDTRY
-732 DITTDGQTS
+732 DITADGQSS

-760 NFGGRGQRKTDA
+760 GFGGRGQRKTDA
-772 IGSQPTDN
+772 IGSQTTDN
-780 FNNSN
+780 SNNSN

>member
-1 MKTKKFC
+1 MKTKKLS

-19 AAATAVTLT
+19 AAATAVALT
-28 ALPGCTALAKDVDIV
+28 ALPGCTALAKDVNIV

-115 SSKTETIQTD
+115 SAKTETIQTD

-132 DRTLVPL
+132 DRMLVPL

-153 NETYTVSI
+153 DETYTVSI
-161 TTDSDE
+161 TTDNDE
-167 DETWKDSK
+167 DESWKDNK
-175 VSVDI
+175 VSVDM
-180 SSLSVDGDGATV
+180 STLSVSGDGASV
-192 NGNTLTISKGGVYAL
+192 SDNTLTISKGGVYTL
-207 SGKNSDANIVISTDE
+207 SGKNSDAGIVISTDD
-222 KVKLKLNGVDI
+222 KVKLKLNGVNI
-233 TSSSA
+233 TSSGA

-243 ENADKVYIDLEDG
+243 ENADKLYIDTEDG
-256 TDNSLV
+256 TYNSLV
-262 SSATDTA
+262 STAADTA

-289 ADKGINCSDNLKIE
+289 VDNGIKCSDNLKIE
-303 SGSINIDAKADG
+303 GGNINIDAKADG

-331 TSVGDG
+331 TAVGDG
-337 IDSSSIVNISGGTID
+337 IDSSSIANISGGTID

-370 EQSRPKMPFDE
+370 KQNRPKTPFGE

-401 LSGGKINVNSADHAI
+401 LSGCKINVNSADHAI
-416 HCTSDIEIDG
+416 HCTSDIETDG
-426 ASLTLA
+426 ANLTLA

-442 GSITIDGTDTSID
+442 GSITIDGAGTSID

-471 NNGNIKVDSTDD
+471 NNGNIKINSTDD
-483 GLNAGTSVEMQ
+483 GLNAGTSTEMQ

-507 GEQQPSQDGQQPPQD
+507 DRRQPQDGQQPPQD

-535 DGQQQP
+535 DGQQL
-541 QDGQQPPQDEQQ
+541 
-553 QPQDGQQP
+553 PQDGQQP
-561 PQDGQQP
+561 PQDGFS
-568 PQDGQQPPQDRQ
+568 GQN
-580 QPPQS
+580 
-585 GFGGQ
+585 
-590 SNKDVII
+590 NKDVII

-610 AIDANGNLVING
+610 AIDVNGNLVING
-622 GTIKLANPT
+622 GTIKLANPV

-643 DGSITIADNTTLIAA
+643 DGNITIADGATLIAA
-658 VSGAQADSLGIIQ
+658 VSGAQANSLGITQ
-671 NSIIGYAESGLAAG
+671 NSIIGYAESELAAG
-685 TEITLKDADGDTI
+685 TTVSLKDDNGNTI

-708 AVYITSPNIEIGK
+708 AVYITSPSIEIGK
-721 NYTLEIGDAKY
+721 NYTLEIGDTKY
-732 DITTDGQTS
+732 DITADGQIS

-760 NFGGRGQRKTDA
+760 GFGGRGQRKTDA
-772 IGSQPTDN
+772 IDSQTTDN
-780 FNNSN
+780 SNNSN

>member
-1 MKTKKFC
+1 MKTKKLS

-19 AAATAVTLT
+19 AAATAVALT
-28 ALPGCTALAKDVDIV
+28 ALPGCTALAKDVNIV

-115 SSKTETIQTD
+115 SAKTETIQTD

-153 NETYTVSI
+153 DETYTVSI
-161 TTDSDE
+161 TTDNDE
-167 DETWKDSK
+167 DESWKDNK
-175 VSVDI
+175 VSVDM
-180 SSLSVDGDGATV
+180 STLSVSGDGASV
-192 NGNTLTISKGGVYAL
+192 SDNTLTISKGGVYTL
-207 SGKNSDANIVISTDE
+207 SGKNSDASIVISTDD
-222 KVKLKLNGVDI
+222 KVKLKLNGVNI
-233 TSSSA
+233 TSSGA

-243 ENADKVYIDLEDG
+243 ENADKVYIDTEDG

-262 SSATDTA
+262 STAADTA

-289 ADKGINCSDNLKIE
+289 ADNGIKCSDNLKIE
-303 SGSINIDAKADG
+303 GGNINIDAKADG

-331 TSVGDG
+331 TAVGDG
-337 IDSSSIVNISGGTID
+337 IDSSSIANISGGTID

-370 EQSRPKMPFDE
+370 EQNRPKTPFGE

-416 HCTSDIEIDG
+416 HCTSDIETDG
-426 ASLTLA
+426 ANLTLA

-442 GSITIDGTDTSID
+442 GSITIDGADTSID

-471 NNGNIKVDSTDD
+471 NNGNIKINSTDD
-483 GLNAGTSVEMQ
+483 GLNAGTSTEMQ

-507 GEQQPSQDGQQPPQD
+507 DRRQPQNGQQPPQDEQQPPQD

-535 DGQQQP
+535 DGFS
-541 QDGQQPPQDEQQ
+541 GQN
-553 QPQDGQQP
+553 
-561 PQDGQQP
+561 
-568 PQDGQQPPQDRQ
+568 
-580 QPPQS
+580 
-585 GFGGQ
+585 
-590 SNKDVII
+590 NKDVII

-622 GTIKLANPT
+622 GTIKLANPV

-643 DGSITIADNTTLIAA
+643 DGNITIADGATLIAA
-658 VSGAQADSLGIIQ
+658 VSGAQANSLGITQ
-671 NSIIGYAESGLAAG
+671 NSIIGYAESELAAE
-685 TEITLKDADGDTI
+685 TTVSLKDDNGDTI
-698 ISYAPQEKFS
+698 ISYAPREKFS
-708 AVYITSPNIEIGK
+708 AVYITSPSIEIGK
-721 NYTLEIGDAKY
+721 NYTLEIGDTRY
-732 DITTDGQTS
+732 DITADGQIS

-760 NFGGRGQRKTDA
+760 GFGGRGQRKTDA
-772 IGSQPTDN
+772 IGSQTTDN
-780 FNNSN
+780 SNNSN

>member
-1 MKTKKFC
+1 MKTKKLS

-19 AAATAVTLT
+19 VAATAVALT
-28 ALPGCTALAKDVDIV
+28 ALPGCTALAKDVNIV
-43 IDGEELNLDVAPQI
+43 IDGEELNLDVVPQI

-115 SSKTETIQTD
+115 SAKTETIQTD

-153 NETYTVSI
+153 DETYTVSI
-161 TTDSDE
+161 STDNDE
-167 DETWKDSK
+167 DESWKDNK
-175 VSVDI
+175 VSVDM
-180 SSLSVDGDGATV
+180 STLSVSGDGASV
-192 NGNTLTISKGGVYAL
+192 SDNTLTISKGGVYTL
-207 SGKNSDANIVISTDE
+207 SGKNSDASIVISTDD
-222 KVKLKLNGVDI
+222 KVKLKLNGVNI
-233 TSSSA
+233 TSSGA

-243 ENADKVYIDLEDG
+243 ENADKLYIDTEDG

-262 SSATDTA
+262 STAADTA

-289 ADKGINCSDNLKIE
+289 ADNGIKCSDNLKIE
-303 SGSINIDAKADG
+303 GGKINIDAKADG

-331 TSVGDG
+331 TAVGDG
-337 IDSSSIVNISGGTID
+337 IDSSSIANISGGTID

-362 SQTEQSSD
+362 LQTEQSSD
-370 EQSRPKMPFDE
+370 EQNRPKTPFGE

-426 ASLTLA
+426 ANLTLA

-442 GSITIDGTDTSID
+442 GRITIDGTDTSID

-463 EGKTKLTI
+463 EGKTKLII
-471 NNGNIKVDSTDD
+471 NNGNIKINSTDD
-483 GLNAGTSVEMQ
+483 GLNAGTSTEMQ

-507 GEQQPSQDGQQPPQD
+507 DRRQPQDGQQPPQDEQQPPQDGQQPPQD

-535 DGQQQP
+535 DGQQ
-541 QDGQQPPQDEQQ
+541 
-553 QPQDGQQP
+553 P

-568 PQDGQQPPQDRQ
+568 PQDGF
-580 QPPQS
+580 S
-585 GFGGQ
+585 GQ
-590 SNKDVII
+590 NNKDVII

-610 AIDANGNLVING
+610 AIDVNGNLVING
-622 GTIKLANPT
+622 GTIKLANPI

-643 DGSITIADNTTLIAA
+643 DGNITIADGATLIAA
-658 VSGAQADSLGIIQ
+658 VSGAQANSLGITQ
-671 NSIIGYAESGLAAG
+671 NSIIGYAESELAAG
-685 TEITLKDADGDTI
+685 TTVSLKDDNGDTI
-698 ISYAPQEKFS
+698 IIYAPQEKFS
-708 AVYITSPNIEIGK
+708 AVYITSPSIEIGK
-721 NYTLEIGDAKY
+721 NYTLEIGDTRY
-732 DITTDGQTS
+732 DITADGQIS

-760 NFGGRGQRKTDA
+760 GFGGRGQRKTDA
-772 IGSQPTDN
+772 IGSQTTDN
-780 FNNSN
+780 SNNSN

>member
-1 MKTKKFC
+1 MKTKKLS

-19 AAATAVTLT
+19 AAATAVALT
-28 ALPGCTALAKDVDIV
+28 VLPGCTALAKDVNIV
-43 IDGEELNLDVAPQI
+43 IDGEELSLDVAPQI

-115 SSKTETIQTD
+115 SAKTETIQTD

-144 AMGYSVDWN
+144 AMGYSIDWN
-153 NETYTVSI
+153 DETYTVSI
-161 TTDSDE
+161 TTDNDE
-167 DETWKDSK
+167 DESWKDNK
-175 VSVDI
+175 VSVDM
-180 SSLSVDGDGATV
+180 STLSVSGDGASV
-192 NGNTLTISKGGVYAL
+192 SDNTLTISKGGVYTL
-207 SGKNSDANIVISTDE
+207 SGKNSDASIVVSTDD

-243 ENADKVYIDLEDG
+243 ENADKVYIDTEDG

-262 SSATDTA
+262 STAADTA

-289 ADKGINCSDNLKIE
+289 ADNGIKCSDNLKIE
-303 SGSINIDAKADG
+303 GGNINIDAKADG

-331 TSVGDG
+331 TAVGDG
-337 IDSSSIVNISGGTID
+337 IDSSSIANISGGTID

-362 SQTEQSSD
+362 SQAEQSSD
-370 EQSRPKMPFDE
+370 EQNRPKTPFGE

-401 LSGGKINVNSADHAI
+401 FSGGKINVNSADHSI
-416 HCTSDIEIDG
+416 HCTSDIEIGD
-426 ASLTLA
+426 ANLTLA

-442 GSITIDGTDTSID
+442 GSTTIDGTETSID

-463 EGKTKLTI
+463 EGKTKLTLNI
-471 NNGNIKVDSTDD
+471 GNIKVASTAD
-483 GLNAGTSVEMQ
+483 GLNAGTSTEMQ
-494 PPQGGFGGERGQK
+494 PPQGGFGGERVQK
-507 GEQQPSQDGQQPPQD
+507 DRRL
-522 GQQPPQDGQQPPQ
+522 
-535 DGQQQP
+535 
-541 QDGQQPPQDEQQ
+541 
-553 QPQDGQQP
+553 PQDGQQP

-568 PQDGQQPPQDRQ
+568 PQDGQQPSQDGQ
-580 QPPQS
+580 QPPQDGQQPPQNGQQPPQDGQQPPQNGQQPPQDGQQPPQDGQQS
-585 GFGGQ
+585 PQDGFGGQ

-622 GTIKLANPT
+622 GTIKLTNPA

-643 DGSITIADNTTLIAA
+643 DGSITIADGATFIAA
-658 VSGAQADSLGIIQ
+658 VSGAQANSLGITQ
-671 NSIIGYAESGLAAG
+671 NSIIGYAESELAAG
-685 TEITLKDADGDTI
+685 TTVSLKDDNGNTI

-708 AVYITSPNIEIGK
+708 AVYITSPSIEIGK
-721 NYTLEIGDAKY
+721 NYTLEIGDTRY
-732 DITTDGQTS
+732 DITADVQNS

-760 NFGGRGQRKTDA
+760 GFGGRGQRKTDA
-772 IGSQPTDN
+772 IGSQTTDN
-780 FNNSN
+780 SNNSN

>member
-1 MKTKKFC
+1 MKTKKLS

-19 AAATAVTLT
+19 VAATAVALT
-28 ALPGCTALAKDVDIV
+28 ALPGCTALAKDVNIV

-115 SSKTETIQTD
+115 SAKTETIQTD

-153 NETYTVSI
+153 DETYTVSI
-161 TTDSDE
+161 TTDNDE
-167 DETWKDSK
+167 DESWKDNK
-175 VSVDI
+175 VSVDMSTLSI
-180 SSLSVDGDGATV
+180 SGDGASV
-192 NGNTLTISKGGVYAL
+192 SDNTLTISKGGVYTL
-207 SGKNSDANIVISTDE
+207 SGKNSDASIVISTDD

-243 ENADKVYIDLEDG
+243 ENADKVYIDTEDG

-262 SSATDTA
+262 STAADTA

-289 ADKGINCSDNLKIE
+289 ADNGIKCSDNLKIE
-303 SGSINIDAKADG
+303 GGNINIDAKADG

-331 TSVGDG
+331 TAVGDG

-362 SQTEQSSD
+362 SQAEQSSD
-370 EQSRPKMPFDE
+370 EQNRPKTPFGE

-401 LSGGKINVNSADHAI
+401 FSGGKINVNSADHSI
-416 HCTSDIEIDG
+416 HCTSDIEIDD
-426 ASLTLA
+426 ANLTLA

-442 GSITIDGTDTSID
+442 GSTTIDGTETSID

-483 GLNAGTSVEMQ
+483 GLNAGTSTEMQ
-494 PPQGGFGGERGQK
+494 PPQGGFGDERVQKDRRQPQDGQ
-507 GEQQPSQDGQQPPQD
+507 QLPQDGQQPPQD

-535 DGQQQP
+535 DGQQ
-541 QDGQQPPQDEQQ
+541 
-553 QPQDGQQP
+553 P

-568 PQDGQQPPQDRQ
+568 PQNGQQSPQDGQQPPQG
-580 QPPQS
+580 

-590 SNKDVII
+590 NNKDVII

-622 GTIKLANPT
+622 GTIKLANPA

-643 DGSITIADNTTLIAA
+643 DGSITIADGATLIAA
-658 VSGAQADSLGIIQ
+658 VSGAQANSLGITQ
-671 NSIIGYAESGLAAG
+671 NSIIGYAESELAVG
-685 TEITLKDADGDTI
+685 TTVSLKDDSGNTI

-708 AVYITSPNIEIGK
+708 AVYITSPSIEIGK
-721 NYTLEIGDAKY
+721 NYTLEIGDTRY
-732 DITTDGQTS
+732 DITADGQNS

-760 NFGGRGQRKTDA
+760 GFGGRGQRKTDA
-772 IGSQPTDN
+772 IGSQTTDN
-780 FNNSN
+780 SNNSN

>member
-1 MKTKKFC
+1 MKTKKLS

-19 AAATAVTLT
+19 AAATAVALT
-28 ALPGCTALAKDVDIV
+28 ALPGCTALAKDVNIV
-43 IDGEELNLDVAPQI
+43 IDGEKLNLDVAPQI

-115 SSKTETIQTD
+115 SAKTETIQTD

-144 AMGYSVDWN
+144 TMGYSVDWN
-153 NETYTVSI
+153 DETYTVSI
-161 TTDSDE
+161 TTDNDDDE
-167 DETWKDSK
+167 SWKDNK
-175 VSVDI
+175 VSVDM
-180 SSLSVDGDGATV
+180 STLSVSGDGASV
-192 NGNTLTISKGGVYAL
+192 SDNTLTISKGGVYTL
-207 SGKNSDANIVISTDE
+207 SGKNSDASIVISTDDN
-222 KVKLKLNGVDI
+222 VKLKLNGVNI
-233 TSSSA
+233 TSSGA
-238 PVIYV
+238 PAIYV
-243 ENADKVYIDLEDG
+243 ENADKLYIDTEDG

-262 SSATDTA
+262 STAADTA

-289 ADKGINCSDNLKIE
+289 VDNGIKCSDNLKIE
-303 SGSINIDAKADG
+303 GGNINIDAKADG

-331 TSVGDG
+331 TAVGDG
-337 IDSSSIVNISGGTID
+337 IDSSSIANISGGTID

-370 EQSRPKMPFDE
+370 EQNRPKTPFGE

-426 ASLTLA
+426 ANLTLA

-442 GSITIDGTDTSID
+442 GRITIDGTDTSID

-471 NNGNIKVDSTDD
+471 NNGNIKINSTDD
-483 GLNAGTSVEMQ
+483 GLNAGISTEMQ

-507 GEQQPSQDGQQPPQD
+507 DRRQPQNGQQPPQNGQQPPQDGQQPPQD

-535 DGQQQP
+535 DGFS
-541 QDGQQPPQDEQQ
+541 GQN
-553 QPQDGQQP
+553 
-561 PQDGQQP
+561 
-568 PQDGQQPPQDRQ
+568 
-580 QPPQS
+580 
-585 GFGGQ
+585 
-590 SNKDVII
+590 NKDVII

-610 AIDANGNLVING
+610 AIDVNGNLVING
-622 GTIKLANPT
+622 GTIKLANPV

-643 DGSITIADNTTLIAA
+643 DGNITIADGATLIAA
-658 VSGAQADSLGIIQ
+658 VSGAQANSLGITQ
-671 NSIIGYAESGLAAG
+671 NSIIGYAESELAAG
-685 TEITLKDADGDTI
+685 TTVSLKDDNGNTI

-708 AVYITSPNIEIGK
+708 AVYITSPSIEIGK
-721 NYTLEIGDAKY
+721 NYTLEIGYTRY
-732 DITTDGQTS
+732 DITADSQSS

-748 NNGNFGGKGFGG
+748 NNGDFGGKGFGG
-760 NFGGRGQRKTDA
+760 GFGGRGQRKTDA
-772 IGSQPTDN
+772 IGSQTTDN
-780 FNNSN
+780 SNNSN

>member
-1 MKTKKFC
+1 MKTKKLS

-19 AAATAVTLT
+19 VAATAVALT
-28 ALPGCTALAKDVDIV
+28 ALPGCTALAKDVNIV

-115 SSKTETIQTD
+115 SAKTETIQTD

-153 NETYTVSI
+153 DETYTASI
-161 TTDSDE
+161 STDNDE
-167 DETWKDSK
+167 DESWNDNK
-175 VSVDI
+175 VSVDM
-180 SSLSVDGDGATV
+180 STLSVSGDGASV
-192 NGNTLTISKGGVYAL
+192 SDNTLTISKGGVYTL
-207 SGKNSDANIVISTDE
+207 SGKNSDAGIVISTDD
-222 KVKLKLNGVDI
+222 KVKLKLNGVNI
-233 TSSSA
+233 TSSGA

-243 ENADKVYIDLEDG
+243 ENADKLYIDTEDG

-262 SSATDTA
+262 SNAADTA

-289 ADKGINCSDNLKIE
+289 ADNGIKCSDNLKIE
-303 SGSINIDAKADG
+303 GGKINIDAKADG

-331 TSVGDG
+331 TAVGDG
-337 IDSSSIVNISGGTID
+337 IDSSSIANISGGTID

-362 SQTEQSSD
+362 LQTEQRSD
-370 EQSRPKMPFDE
+370 EQNRPKTPFGE

-416 HCTSDIEIDG
+416 HCTSDIETDG
-426 ASLTLA
+426 ANLTLA

-442 GSITIDGTDTSID
+442 GRITIDGTDTSID

-471 NNGNIKVDSTDD
+471 NNGNIKINSTDD
-483 GLNAGTSVEMQ
+483 GLNAGTSTEMQ

-507 GEQQPSQDGQQPPQD
+507 DRRQPQDGQQPPQDEQQPPQDGQQPPQD

-535 DGQQQP
+535 DGQQL
-541 QDGQQPPQDEQQ
+541 
-553 QPQDGQQP
+553 PQDGQQP
-561 PQDGQQP
+561 PQDGFS
-568 PQDGQQPPQDRQ
+568 GQN
-580 QPPQS
+580 
-585 GFGGQ
+585 
-590 SNKDVII
+590 NKDVVI

-610 AIDANGNLVING
+610 AIDVNGNLVING
-622 GTIKLANPT
+622 GTIKLANPA

-643 DGSITIADNTTLIAA
+643 DGNITIADGATLIAA
-658 VSGAQADSLGIIQ
+658 VSGAKANSLGITQ
-671 NSIIGYAESGLAAG
+671 NSIIGYAESELAAG
-685 TEITLKDADGDTI
+685 TTVSLKDDNGDTI
-698 ISYAPQEKFS
+698 IIYAPQEKFS
-708 AVYITSPNIEIGK
+708 AVYITSPSIEIGK
-721 NYTLEIGDAKY
+721 NYTLEIGDTRY
-732 DITTDGQTS
+732 DITADGQIS

-748 NNGNFGGKGFGG
+748 NNGNFGGKGFRGG
-760 NFGGRGQRKTDA
+760 FGGRGQRKTDA
-772 IGSQPTDN
+772 IGSQTTDN
-780 FNNSN
+780 SNNSN
-785 SPNSAESR
+785 SPNSAETR

>member
-1 MKTKKFC
+1 MKTKKLS

-19 AAATAVTLT
+19 AAATAVALT
-28 ALPGCTALAKDVDIV
+28 ALPGCTALAKDVNIV

-115 SSKTETIQTD
+115 SAKTETIQTD

-153 NETYTVSI
+153 DESYTVSI
-161 TTDSDE
+161 TTDNDE
-167 DETWKDSK
+167 DESWKDNK
-175 VSVDI
+175 VSVDM
-180 SSLSVDGDGATV
+180 STLSVSGDGASV
-192 NGNTLTISKGGVYAL
+192 SDNTLTISKGGVYTL
-207 SGKNSDANIVISTDE
+207 SGKNSDASIVVSTDE
-222 KVKLKLNGVDI
+222 KVKLKLNGVNI
-233 TSSSA
+233 TSSGA

-243 ENADKVYIDLEDG
+243 ENADKLYIYTEDG

-262 SSATDTA
+262 STAADTA

-289 ADKGINCSDNLKIE
+289 ADNGIKCSDNLKIE
-303 SGSINIDAKADG
+303 GGNINIDAKADG

-331 TSVGDG
+331 TAVGDG
-337 IDSSSIVNISGGTID
+337 IDSSSIANISGGTID

-370 EQSRPKMPFDE
+370 EQNRPKTPFGE

-416 HCTSDIEIDG
+416 HCTSDIETDG
-426 ASLTLA
+426 ANLTLA

-442 GSITIDGTDTSID
+442 GRITIDGTDTSID

-471 NNGNIKVDSTDD
+471 NNGNIKINSTDD
-483 GLNAGTSVEMQ
+483 GLNAGTSTEMQ

-507 GEQQPSQDGQQPPQD
+507 DRRQPQDGQQPPQDEQQPPQDGQQPPQD

-535 DGQQQP
+535 DGQQL
-541 QDGQQPPQDEQQ
+541 
-553 QPQDGQQP
+553 PQDGQQP
-561 PQDGQQP
+561 PQDGFS
-568 PQDGQQPPQDRQ
+568 GQN
-580 QPPQS
+580 
-585 GFGGQ
+585 
-590 SNKDVII
+590 NKDVII

-610 AIDANGNLVING
+610 AIDVNGNLVING
-622 GTIKLANPT
+622 GTIKLANPV

-643 DGSITIADNTTLIAA
+643 DGNITIADGATLIAA
-658 VSGAQADSLGIIQ
+658 VSGAQANSLGITQ
-671 NSIIGYAESGLAAG
+671 NSIIGYAEYELAAG
-685 TEITLKDADGDTI
+685 TTVSLKDDNGNTI
-698 ISYAPQEKFS
+698 IIYAPQEKFS
-708 AVYITSPNIEIGK
+708 AVYITSPSIEIGK
-721 NYTLEIGDAKY
+721 NYTLEIGDTTY
-732 DITTDGQTS
+732 DITADGQIS

-760 NFGGRGQRKTDA
+760 GFGGRGQRKTDA
-772 IGSQPTDN
+772 IGSQTTDN
-780 FNNSN
+780 SNNSN

>member
-1 MKTKKFC
+1 MKTKKLS

-19 AAATAVTLT
+19 AAATAVALT
-28 ALPGCTALAKDVDIV
+28 ALPGCTALAKDVNIV

-115 SSKTETIQTD
+115 SAKTETIQTD

-153 NETYTVSI
+153 DETYTVSI
-161 TTDSDE
+161 TTDNDE
-167 DETWKDSK
+167 DESWKDNK
-175 VSVDI
+175 VSVDMSTLSI
-180 SSLSVDGDGATV
+180 SGDGASV
-192 NGNTLTISKGGVYAL
+192 SDNTLTISKGGVYTL
-207 SGKNSDANIVISTDE
+207 SGKNSDASIVISTDD
-222 KVKLKLNGVDI
+222 KVKLKLNGVNI
-233 TSSSA
+233 TSSGA

-243 ENADKVYIDLEDG
+243 ENADKVYIDTEDG

-262 SSATDTA
+262 STAADPA

-289 ADKGINCSDNLKIE
+289 ADNGIKCSDNLKIE
-303 SGSINIDAKADG
+303 GGKINIDAKADG

-331 TSVGDG
+331 TAVGDG
-337 IDSSSIVNISGGTID
+337 IDSSSIANISGGTID

-370 EQSRPKMPFDE
+370 EQNRPKTPFVE

-416 HCTSDIEIDG
+416 HCTSDIETDG
-426 ASLTLA
+426 ANLTLA

-442 GSITIDGTDTSID
+442 GSITIDGASTSID

-471 NNGNIKVDSTDD
+471 NNGNIKINSTDD
-483 GLNAGTSVEMQ
+483 GLNAGTSTEMQ
-494 PPQGGFGGERGQK
+494 PPQVGFGGERGQK
-507 GEQQPSQDGQQPPQD
+507 DRRQPQNGQQPPQDEQQPPQDGQQPLQNGQQPPQD
-522 GQQPPQDGQQPPQ
+522 GQQPPQDEQQPPQ
-535 DGQQQP
+535 DGFS
-541 QDGQQPPQDEQQ
+541 GQN
-553 QPQDGQQP
+553 
-561 PQDGQQP
+561 
-568 PQDGQQPPQDRQ
+568 
-580 QPPQS
+580 
-585 GFGGQ
+585 
-590 SNKDVII
+590 NKDVII

-610 AIDANGNLVING
+610 AIDVNGNLVING
-622 GTIKLANPT
+622 GTIKLANPV

-643 DGSITIADNTTLIAA
+643 DGNITIADGATLIAA
-658 VSGAQADSLGIIQ
+658 VSGAQANSLGITQ
-671 NSIIGYAESGLAAG
+671 NSIIGYAESELAAE
-685 TEITLKDADGDTI
+685 TTVSLKDDNGDTI
-698 ISYAPQEKFS
+698 IIYAPQEKFS
-708 AVYITSPNIEIGK
+708 AVYITSPSIEIGK
-721 NYTLEIGDAKY
+721 NYTLEIGDTRY
-732 DITTDGQTS
+732 DITADGQIS

-748 NNGNFGGKGFGG
+748 NNGNFGGKGFGDG
-760 NFGGRGQRKTDA
+760 FGGRGQRKTDA
-772 IGSQPTDN
+772 IGSQTTDN
-780 FNNSN
+780 SNNSN
-785 SPNSAESR
+785 SPNSAESQ

>member
-1 MKTKKFC
+1 MKTKKLC

-19 AAATAVTLT
+19 AAATAVALT
-28 ALPGCTALAKDVDIV
+28 ALPGCTALAKDVNIV

-115 SSKTETIQTD
+115 SAKTETIQTD

-153 NETYTVSI
+153 DETYTVSI
-161 TTDSDE
+161 TTDNDE
-167 DETWKDSK
+167 DESWKDNK
-175 VSVDI
+175 VSVDM
-180 SSLSVDGDGATV
+180 STLSVSGDGASV
-192 NGNTLTISKGGVYAL
+192 SDNTLTISKGGVYTL
-207 SGKNSDANIVISTDE
+207 SGKNSDASIVISTDD
-222 KVKLKLNGVDI
+222 KVKLKLNGVNI
-233 TSSSA
+233 TSSGA

-243 ENADKVYIDLEDG
+243 ENADKVYIDTEDG

-262 SSATDTA
+262 STAVDTA

-289 ADKGINCSDNLKIE
+289 ADNGIKCSDNLKIE
-303 SGSINIDAKADG
+303 GGNINIDAKADG

-331 TSVGDG
+331 TAVGDG
-337 IDSSSIVNISGGTID
+337 IDSSSIANISGGTID
-352 ITTNGTPTET
+352 ITTNGTPTEP

-370 EQSRPKMPFDE
+370 EQNRPKTPFVE

-416 HCTSDIEIDG
+416 HCTSDIETDG
-426 ASLTLA
+426 ANLTLA

-442 GSITIDGTDTSID
+442 GSITIDGADTSID

-471 NNGNIKVDSTDD
+471 NNGNIKINSTDD
-483 GLNAGTSVEMQ
+483 GLNAGTSTEMQ

-507 GEQQPSQDGQQPPQD
+507 DRRQPQNGQQPPQDEQQPPQD
-522 GQQPPQDGQQPPQ
+522 GQQPPQDEQQPPQ
-535 DGQQQP
+535 GGFSGQN
-541 QDGQQPPQDEQQ
+541 
-553 QPQDGQQP
+553 
-561 PQDGQQP
+561 
-568 PQDGQQPPQDRQ
+568 
-580 QPPQS
+580 
-585 GFGGQ
+585 
-590 SNKDVII
+590 NKDVII

-610 AIDANGNLVING
+610 AIDVNGNLVING
-622 GTIKLANPT
+622 GTIKLANPV

-643 DGSITIADNTTLIAA
+643 DGNITIADGATLIAA
-658 VSGAQADSLGIIQ
+658 VSGAQANSLGITQ
-671 NSIIGYAESGLAAG
+671 NSIIGYAESELAAG
-685 TEITLKDADGDTI
+685 TTVSLKDDNGDTI

-708 AVYITSPNIEIGK
+708 AVYITSPSIEIGK
-721 NYTLEIGDAKY
+721 NYTLEIGDTRY
-732 DITTDGQTS
+732 DITADGQIS

-760 NFGGRGQRKTDA
+760 GFGGRGQRKTDA
-772 IGSQPTDN
+772 IGSQTTDN
-780 FNNSN
+780 SNNSN

>member
-1 MKTKKFC
+1 MKTKKLS

-19 AAATAVTLT
+19 VAATAVALT
-28 ALPGCTALAKDVDIV
+28 ALPGCTALAKDVNIV

-115 SSKTETIQTD
+115 SAKTETIQTD

-153 NETYTVSI
+153 DETYTASI
-161 TTDSDE
+161 STDNDE
-167 DETWKDSK
+167 DESWNDNK
-175 VSVDI
+175 VSVDM
-180 SSLSVDGDGATV
+180 STLSVSGDGASV
-192 NGNTLTISKGGVYAL
+192 SDNTLTISKGGVYTL
-207 SGKNSDANIVISTDE
+207 SGKNSDAGIVISTDD
-222 KVKLKLNGVDI
+222 KVKLKLNGVNI
-233 TSSSA
+233 TSSGA

-243 ENADKVYIDLEDG
+243 ENADKLYIDTEDG

-262 SSATDTA
+262 SNAADTA

-289 ADKGINCSDNLKIE
+289 ADNGIKCSDNLKIE
-303 SGSINIDAKADG
+303 GGKINIDAKADG

-331 TSVGDG
+331 TAVGDG
-337 IDSSSIVNISGGTID
+337 IDSSSIANISGGTID

-370 EQSRPKMPFDE
+370 KQNRPKTPFGE

-426 ASLTLA
+426 ANLTLA

-442 GSITIDGTDTSID
+442 GRITIDGTDTSID

-471 NNGNIKVDSTDD
+471 NNGNIKINSTDD
-483 GLNAGTSVEMQ
+483 GLNAGTSTEMQ

-507 GEQQPSQDGQQPPQD
+507 DRRQPQNGQQPPQDEQQPPQD
-522 GQQPPQDGQQPPQ
+522 GQQPPQDGFS
-535 DGQQQP
+535 GQN
-541 QDGQQPPQDEQQ
+541 
-553 QPQDGQQP
+553 
-561 PQDGQQP
+561 
-568 PQDGQQPPQDRQ
+568 
-580 QPPQS
+580 
-585 GFGGQ
+585 
-590 SNKDVII
+590 NKDVII

-610 AIDANGNLVING
+610 AIDVNGNLVING
-622 GTIKLANPT
+622 GTIKLANPA

-643 DGSITIADNTTLIAA
+643 DGNITIADGATLIAA
-658 VSGAQADSLGIIQ
+658 VSGAQANSLGITQ
-671 NSIIGYAESGLAAG
+671 NSIIGYAESELAAG
-685 TEITLKDADGDTI
+685 TTVSLKDDNGNTI

-708 AVYITSPNIEIGK
+708 AVYITSPSIEIGK
-721 NYTLEIGDAKY
+721 NYTLEIGYTRY
-732 DITTDGQTS
+732 DITADSQSS

-760 NFGGRGQRKTDA
+760 GFGGRGQRKTDA
-772 IGSQPTDN
+772 IGSQTTDN
-780 FNNSN
+780 SNNSN

>member
-1 MKTKKFC
+1 MKTKKLS

-19 AAATAVTLT
+19 AAATAVALT
-28 ALPGCTALAKDVDIV
+28 ALPGCTALAKDVNIV

-115 SSKTETIQTD
+115 SAKTETIQTD

-153 NETYTVSI
+153 DETYTVSI
-161 TTDSDE
+161 TTDNDE
-167 DETWKDSK
+167 DESWKDNK
-175 VSVDI
+175 VSVDM
-180 SSLSVDGDGATV
+180 STLSVSGDGASV
-192 NGNTLTISKGGVYAL
+192 SDNTLTISKGGVYTL
-207 SGKNSDANIVISTDE
+207 SGKNSDASIVISTDD

-243 ENADKVYIDLEDG
+243 ENADKVYIDTEDG
-256 TDNSLV
+256 TDSSLV
-262 SSATDTA
+262 STAADTA

-289 ADKGINCSDNLKIE
+289 ADNGIKCSDNLKIE
-303 SGSINIDAKADG
+303 GGNINIDAKADG

-322 EMTDGNLKI
+322 EMTDGNLK
-331 TSVGDG
+331 TTAVGDG

-362 SQTEQSSD
+362 SQAEQSSD
-370 EQSRPKMPFDE
+370 EQNRPKTPFGE

-401 LSGGKINVNSADHAI
+401 FSGGKINVNSADHAI

-426 ASLTLA
+426 ANLTLA

-442 GSITIDGTDTSID
+442 GSITIDGTETSID

-483 GLNAGTSVEMQ
+483 GLNAGTSTEMQ

-507 GEQQPSQDGQQPPQD
+507 DRRQPQDEQQPPQD
-522 GQQPPQDGQQPPQ
+522 GQQPPQDGQQPSQ
-535 DGQQQP
+535 DG
-541 QDGQQPPQDEQQ
+541 
-553 QPQDGQQP
+553 
-561 PQDGQQP
+561 
-568 PQDGQQPPQDRQ
+568 
-580 QPPQS
+580 
-585 GFGGQ
+585 FGVQ
-590 SNKDVII
+590 NNKDVII

-622 GTIKLANPT
+622 GTIKLANPA

-643 DGSITIADNTTLIAA
+643 DGNITIADGATLIAA
-658 VSGAQADSLGIIQ
+658 VSGAQANSLGITQ
-671 NSIIGYAESGLAAG
+671 NSIIGYAESELAAG
-685 TEITLKDADGDTI
+685 TTVSLKDDNGNTI

-708 AVYITSPNIEIGK
+708 AVYITSPSIEIGK
-721 NYTLEIGDAKY
+721 NYTLEIGDTRY
-732 DITTDGQTS
+732 DITADVQNS

-760 NFGGRGQRKTDA
+760 GFGDRGQRKTDA
-772 IGSQPTDN
+772 IGSQTTDN
-780 FNNSN
+780 SNNSN

>member
-1 MKTKKFC
+1 MKTKKLS

-19 AAATAVTLT
+19 AAATAVALT
-28 ALPGCTALAKDVDIV
+28 ALPGCTALAKDVNIV

-115 SSKTETIQTD
+115 SAKTETIQTD

-144 AMGYSVDWN
+144 AVGYSVDWN
-153 NETYTVSI
+153 DETYTVSI
-161 TTDSDE
+161 STDNDE
-167 DETWKDSK
+167 DESWNDNK
-175 VSVDI
+175 VSVDM
-180 SSLSVDGDGATV
+180 STLSVSGDGASV
-192 NGNTLTISKGGVYAL
+192 SDNTLTISKGGVYTL

-222 KVKLKLNGVDI
+222 KVKLKLNGVNI
-233 TSSSA
+233 TSSGA

-243 ENADKVYIDLEDG
+243 ENADKLYIDTEDG

-262 SSATDTA
+262 STAADTA

-289 ADKGINCSDNLKIE
+289 ADNGIKCSDNLKIE
-303 SGSINIDAKADG
+303 GGNINIDAKADG

-331 TSVGDG
+331 TAVGDG
-337 IDSSSIVNISGGTID
+337 IDSSSIANISGGTID

-370 EQSRPKMPFDE
+370 EQNRPKTPFGE

-416 HCTSDIEIDG
+416 HCTSDIETDG
-426 ASLTLA
+426 ANLTLA

-471 NNGNIKVDSTDD
+471 NNGNIKINSTDD
-483 GLNAGTSVEMQ
+483 GLNAGTSTEMQ
-494 PPQGGFGGERGQK
+494 PPQDGQQPPQD
-507 GEQQPSQDGQQPPQD
+507 GQQPPQDEQQPPQDGQQPPQD

-535 DGQQQP
+535 DGQQLP
-541 QDGQQPPQDEQQ
+541 QDGFS
-553 QPQDGQQP
+553 GQN
-561 PQDGQQP
+561 
-568 PQDGQQPPQDRQ
+568 
-580 QPPQS
+580 
-585 GFGGQ
+585 
-590 SNKDVII
+590 NKDVII

-610 AIDANGNLVING
+610 AIDVNGNLVING
-622 GTIKLANPT
+622 GTIKLANPV

-643 DGSITIADNTTLIAA
+643 DGNITIADGATLIAA
-658 VSGAQADSLGIIQ
+658 VSGAQANSLGITQ
-671 NSIIGYAESGLAAG
+671 NSIIGYAEYELAAG
-685 TEITLKDADGDTI
+685 TTVSLKDDNGNTI

-708 AVYITSPNIEIGK
+708 AVYITSPSIEIGK
-721 NYTLEIGDAKY
+721 NYTLEIGDTRY
-732 DITTDGQTS
+732 DITADSQSS

-748 NNGNFGGKGFGG
+748 NNGNFGGKSFGG
-760 NFGGRGQRKTDA
+760 GFGGRGQRKTDA
-772 IGSQPTDN
+772 IGSQTTDN
-780 FNNSN
+780 SNNSN

>member
-1 MKTKKFC
+1 MKTKKLY

-19 AAATAVTLT
+19 AAATAVALT
-28 ALPGCTALAKDVDIV
+28 ALPGCTALAKDVNIV

-115 SSKTETIQTD
+115 SAKTETIQTD

-153 NETYTVSI
+153 DETYTVSI
-161 TTDSDE
+161 TTDNDE
-167 DETWKDSK
+167 DESWKDNK
-175 VSVDI
+175 VSVDM
-180 SSLSVDGDGATV
+180 STLSVSGDGASV
-192 NGNTLTISKGGVYAL
+192 SDNTLTISKGGVYTL
-207 SGKNSDANIVISTDE
+207 SGKNSDASIVISTDD
-222 KVKLKLNGVDI
+222 KVKPKLNGVNI
-233 TSSSA
+233 TSSGA

-243 ENADKVYIDLEDG
+243 ENADKLYIDTEDG

-262 SSATDTA
+262 STAADTA

-289 ADKGINCSDNLKIE
+289 ADNGIKCSDNLKIE
-303 SGSINIDAKADG
+303 GGNINIDAKSDG

-331 TSVGDG
+331 TAVGDG
-337 IDSSSIVNISGGTID
+337 IDSSSIANISGGTID

-370 EQSRPKMPFDE
+370 EQNRPKTPFGE

-426 ASLTLA
+426 ANLTLA

-442 GSITIDGTDTSID
+442 GSITIDGADTSID

-471 NNGNIKVDSTDD
+471 NNGNIKINSTDD
-483 GLNAGTSVEMQ
+483 GLNAGTSTEMQ

-507 GEQQPSQDGQQPPQD
+507 DRR
-522 GQQPPQDGQQPPQ
+522 
-535 DGQQQP
+535 
-541 QDGQQPPQDEQQ
+541 

-568 PQDGQQPPQDRQ
+568 PQDGQQPPQNGQ
-580 QPPQS
+580 QPPQDGQQPPQDGQQPPQDGFS
-585 GFGGQ
+585 GQ
-590 SNKDVII
+590 NNKDVII

-610 AIDANGNLVING
+610 AIDVNGNLVING
-622 GTIKLANPT
+622 GTIKLANPV

-643 DGSITIADNTTLIAA
+643 DGNITIADGATLIAA
-658 VSGAQADSLGIIQ
+658 VSGAQANSLGITQ
-671 NSIIGYAESGLAAG
+671 NSIIGYAESELAAG
-685 TEITLKDADGDTI
+685 TTVSLKYDNGDTI

-708 AVYITSPNIEIGK
+708 AVYITSPSIEIGK
-721 NYTLEIGDAKY
+721 NYTLEIGDTRY
-732 DITTDGQTS
+732 DITADGQSS

-748 NNGNFGGKGFGG
+748 NNGNFGEKGFGG
-760 NFGGRGQRKTDA
+760 GFGGRGQRKTDA
-772 IGSQPTDN
+772 IGSQTTDN
-780 FNNSN
+780 SNNSN

>member
-1 MKTKKFC
+1 MKTKKLS

-19 AAATAVTLT
+19 AAATAVALT
-28 ALPGCTALAKDVDIV
+28 ALPGCTALAKDVNIV

-66 RGVLENLGAL
+66 RSVLENLGAL

-115 SSKTETIQTD
+115 SAKTETIQTD

-139 RVISE
+139 IVISE

-153 NETYTVSI
+153 DETYTVSI
-161 TTDSDE
+161 TTDNDE
-167 DETWKDSK
+167 DESWKDNK
-175 VSVDI
+175 VSVDV
-180 SSLSVDGDGATV
+180 STLSVSGDGASV
-192 NGNTLTISKGGVYAL
+192 SDNTLTISKGGVYTL
-207 SGKNSDANIVISTDE
+207 SGKNSDASIVISTDD
-222 KVKLKLNGVDI
+222 KVELKLNGVNI
-233 TSSSA
+233 TSSGA

-243 ENADKVYIDLEDG
+243 ENADKLYIDTEDG
-256 TDNSLV
+256 TDNILV
-262 SSATDTA
+262 STAADTA

-289 ADKGINCSDNLKIE
+289 ADNGIKCSDNLKIE
-303 SGSINIDAKADG
+303 GGNINIDAKADG

-331 TSVGDG
+331 TAVGDG
-337 IDSSSIVNISGGTID
+337 IDSSSIANISGGTID

-370 EQSRPKMPFDE
+370 EQNRPKTPFGE

-416 HCTSDIEIDG
+416 HCTSDIETDG
-426 ASLTLA
+426 ANLTLA

-442 GSITIDGTDTSID
+442 GSITIDGADTSID

-471 NNGNIKVDSTDD
+471 NNGNIKINSTDD
-483 GLNAGTSVEMQ
+483 GLNAGTSTEMQ

-507 GEQQPSQDGQQPPQD
+507 DRRQPQNGQQPPQDGQQPPQDEQQPPQNGQQPPQNGQQPPQD
-522 GQQPPQDGQQPPQ
+522 GQQPPQDGFS
-535 DGQQQP
+535 GQN
-541 QDGQQPPQDEQQ
+541 
-553 QPQDGQQP
+553 
-561 PQDGQQP
+561 
-568 PQDGQQPPQDRQ
+568 
-580 QPPQS
+580 
-585 GFGGQ
+585 
-590 SNKDVII
+590 NKDVII

-610 AIDANGNLVING
+610 AIDVNGNLVING
-622 GTIKLANPT
+622 GTIKLANPV
-631 GTVTGPF
+631 GKVTGPF

-643 DGSITIADNTTLIAA
+643 DGNITIADGATLIAA
-658 VSGAQADSLGIIQ
+658 VSGAQANSLGITQ
-671 NSIIGYAESGLAAG
+671 NSIIGYAESELAAG
-685 TEITLKDADGDTI
+685 TTVSLKDDNGDTI

-708 AVYITSPNIEIGK
+708 AVYITSPSIEIGK
-721 NYTLEIGDAKY
+721 NYTLEIGDTRY
-732 DITTDGQTS
+732 DITADGQSS

-760 NFGGRGQRKTDA
+760 GFGGRGQRKTDA
-772 IGSQPTDN
+772 IGSQTTDN
-780 FNNSN
+780 SNNSN
-785 SPNSAESR
+785 SPNSAEIR

>member
-1 MKTKKFC
+1 MKTKKLS

-19 AAATAVTLT
+19 AAATAVALT

-115 SSKTETIQTD
+115 SAKTETIQTD

-153 NETYTVSI
+153 DETYTVSI
-161 TTDSDE
+161 TTDNDE
-167 DETWKDSK
+167 DESWKDNK
-175 VSVDI
+175 VSVDM
-180 SSLSVDGDGATV
+180 STLSVSGDGASV
-192 NGNTLTISKGGVYAL
+192 SDNTLTISKGGVYTL
-207 SGKNSDANIVISTDE
+207 SGKNSDASIVVSTDD

-243 ENADKVYIDLEDG
+243 ENADKVYIDTEDG

-262 SSATDTA
+262 STAADTA

-289 ADKGINCSDNLKIE
+289 ADNGIKCSDNLKIE
-303 SGSINIDAKADG
+303 GGNINIDAKADG

-331 TSVGDG
+331 TAVGDG
-337 IDSSSIVNISGGTID
+337 IDSSSIANISGGTID

-370 EQSRPKMPFDE
+370 EQNRPKTPFGE

-401 LSGGKINVNSADHAI
+401 FSGGKINVNSADHAI
-416 HCTSDIEIDG
+416 HCTSDIEIDD
-426 ASLTLA
+426 ANLTLA

-442 GSITIDGTDTSID
+442 GSITIDGTETSID

-483 GLNAGTSVEMQ
+483 GLNAGTSTEMQ
-494 PPQGGFGGERGQK
+494 PPQGGFGGERVQK
-507 GEQQPSQDGQQPPQD
+507 DRRL
-522 GQQPPQDGQQPPQ
+522 
-535 DGQQQP
+535 
-541 QDGQQPPQDEQQ
+541 
-553 QPQDGQQP
+553 PQDGQQP

-568 PQDGQQPPQDRQ
+568 PQDGQQPPQNGQ
-580 QPPQS
+580 QPSQD
-585 GFGGQ
+585 GFGVQ
-590 SNKDVII
+590 NNKDVII

-622 GTIKLANPT
+622 GTIKLANPA

-643 DGSITIADNTTLIAA
+643 DGSITIADGATLIAA
-658 VSGAQADSLGIIQ
+658 VSGAQANSLGITQ
-671 NSIIGYAESGLAAG
+671 NSIIGYAESELAAG
-685 TEITLKDADGDTI
+685 TTVSLKYDNGNTI

-708 AVYITSPNIEIGK
+708 AVYITSPSIEIGK
-721 NYTLEIGDAKY
+721 NYTLEIGDTRY
-732 DITTDGQTS
+732 DITADGQSS

-760 NFGGRGQRKTDA
+760 GFGGIGQRKTDA
-772 IGSQPTDN
+772 IGSQTTDN
-780 FNNSN
+780 SNNSN

>member
-1 MKTKKFC
+1 MKTKKLC

-19 AAATAVTLT
+19 AAATAVALT
-28 ALPGCTALAKDVDIV
+28 VLPGCTALAKDVNIV

-57 IDGRVMVPI
+57 IDGRVMIPI

-115 SSKTETIQTD
+115 SAKTETIQTD

-144 AMGYSVDWN
+144 AMGYGVDWN
-153 NETYTVSI
+153 VETYTVSI
-161 TTDSDE
+161 TTDNDE
-167 DETWKDSK
+167 DESWKDNK
-175 VSVDI
+175 VSVDM
-180 SSLSVDGDGATV
+180 STLSVSGDGASV
-192 NGNTLTISKGGVYAL
+192 SDNTLTISKGGVYTL
-207 SGKNSDANIVISTDE
+207 SGKNSDASIVISTDD
-222 KVKLKLNGVDI
+222 KVKLKLNGVNI
-233 TSSSA
+233 TSSDA

-243 ENADKVYIDLEDG
+243 ENADKLYIDTEDG

-262 SSATDTA
+262 STAADTA

-289 ADKGINCSDNLKIE
+289 ADNGIKCSDNLKIE
-303 SGSINIDAKADG
+303 GGKINIDAKADG

-331 TSVGDG
+331 TAVGDG
-337 IDSSSIVNISGGTID
+337 IDSSSIANISGGTID

-370 EQSRPKMPFDE
+370 EQNRPKTPFGE

-416 HCTSDIEIDG
+416 HCTSDIETDG
-426 ASLTLA
+426 ANLTLA

-442 GSITIDGTDTSID
+442 GSITIDGADTSID

-471 NNGNIKVDSTDD
+471 NNGNIKINSTDD
-483 GLNAGTSVEMQ
+483 GLNAGTSTEMQ

-507 GEQQPSQDGQQPPQD
+507 DRRQPQNGQQPPQDEQQPPQD

-535 DGQQQP
+535 DGQQL
-541 QDGQQPPQDEQQ
+541 
-553 QPQDGQQP
+553 PQDGQQP
-561 PQDGQQP
+561 PQDGFS
-568 PQDGQQPPQDRQ
+568 GQN
-580 QPPQS
+580 
-585 GFGGQ
+585 
-590 SNKDVII
+590 NKDVII

-610 AIDANGNLVING
+610 AIDVNGNLVING
-622 GTIKLANPT
+622 GTIKLANPA

-643 DGSITIADNTTLIAA
+643 DGNITIANGATLIAA
-658 VSGAQADSLGIIQ
+658 VSGAQANSLGITQ
-671 NSIIGYAESGLAAG
+671 NSIIGYAESELAAE
-685 TEITLKDADGDTI
+685 TTVSLKDDNGNTI

-708 AVYITSPNIEIGK
+708 AVYITSPSIEIGK
-721 NYTLEIGDAKY
+721 NYTLEIGDTRY
-732 DITTDGQTS
+732 DITADGQIS

-748 NNGNFGGKGFGG
+748 NNGNFGGKGFRGG
-760 NFGGRGQRKTDA
+760 FGGRGQRKTDA
-772 IGSQPTDN
+772 IGSQTTDN
-780 FNNSN
+780 SNNSN
-785 SPNSAESR
+785 SPNSAETR

>member
-1 MKTKKFC
+1 MKTKKLS

-19 AAATAVTLT
+19 AAATAVALT
-28 ALPGCTALAKDVDIV
+28 ALPGCTALAKDVNIV

-103 VTLDKGE
+103 ITLDKGE
-110 TNDDG
+110 TNDDE
-115 SSKTETIQTD
+115 SAKTETIQTD

-153 NETYTVSI
+153 DETYTVSI
-161 TTDSDE
+161 STDNDE
-167 DETWKDSK
+167 DESWKDNK
-175 VSVDI
+175 VSVDM
-180 SSLSVDGDGATV
+180 STLSVSGDGASV
-192 NGNTLTISKGGVYAL
+192 SDNTLTISKGGVYTL
-207 SGKNSDANIVISTDE
+207 SGKNSDASIVISTDD
-222 KVKLKLNGVDI
+222 KVKLKLNGVNI
-233 TSSSA
+233 TSSGA

-243 ENADKVYIDLEDG
+243 ENADKLYIDTEDG

-262 SSATDTA
+262 STAADTA

-289 ADKGINCSDNLKIE
+289 VDNGIKCSDNLKIE
-303 SGSINIDAKADG
+303 GGNINIDAKADG

-331 TSVGDG
+331 TAVGDG
-337 IDSSSIVNISGGTID
+337 IDSSSIANISGGTID

-370 EQSRPKMPFDE
+370 KQNRPKTPFGE

-401 LSGGKINVNSADHAI
+401 LSGCKINVNSADHAI
-416 HCTSDIEIDG
+416 HCTSDIETDG
-426 ASLTLA
+426 ANLTLA

-442 GSITIDGTDTSID
+442 GSITIDGAGTSID

-471 NNGNIKVDSTDD
+471 NNGNIKINSTDD
-483 GLNAGTSVEMQ
+483 GLNAGTSTEMQ

-507 GEQQPSQDGQQPPQD
+507 DRRQPQNGQQPPQDGQQPPQDGQQPPQDEQQPPQDGQQPPQD

-535 DGQQQP
+535 DGFS
-541 QDGQQPPQDEQQ
+541 GQN
-553 QPQDGQQP
+553 
-561 PQDGQQP
+561 
-568 PQDGQQPPQDRQ
+568 
-580 QPPQS
+580 
-585 GFGGQ
+585 
-590 SNKDVII
+590 NKDVII

-610 AIDANGNLVING
+610 AIDVNGNLVING
-622 GTIKLANPT
+622 GTIKLANPA

-643 DGSITIADNTTLIAA
+643 DGNITIADGATLIAA
-658 VSGAQADSLGIIQ
+658 VSGAQANSLGITQ
-671 NSIIGYAESGLAAG
+671 NSIIGYAEYELAAG
-685 TEITLKDADGDTI
+685 TTVSLKDDNGDTI

-708 AVYITSPNIEIGK
+708 AVYITSPSIEIGK
-721 NYTLEIGDAKY
+721 NYTLEIGDTRY
-732 DITTDGQTS
+732 DITADGQSS

-748 NNGNFGGKGFGG
+748 NNGNFGGKSFGG
-760 NFGGRGQRKTDA
+760 GFGGRGQRKTDA
-772 IGSQPTDN
+772 IGSQTTDN
-780 FNNSN
+780 SNNSN

>member
-1 MKTKKFC
+1 MKTKKLS

-19 AAATAVTLT
+19 AAATAVALT

-110 TNDDG
+110 TNNDG
-115 SSKTETIQTD
+115 SAKTETIQTD

-139 RVISE
+139 RVISD

-153 NETYTVSI
+153 DETYTVSI
-161 TTDSDE
+161 TTDNDE
-167 DETWKDSK
+167 DESWKDNK
-175 VSVDI
+175 VSVDM
-180 SSLSVDGDGATV
+180 STLSVSGDGASV
-192 NGNTLTISKGGVYAL
+192 SDNTLTISKGGVYTL
-207 SGKNSDANIVISTDE
+207 SGKNSDASIVISTDD

-238 PVIYV
+238 PVVYV
-243 ENADKVYIDLEDG
+243 ENADKVYIDTEDG

-262 SSATDTA
+262 STAADTA

-277 KIKGGGTLNITS
+277 KIKGGDTLNITS
-289 ADKGINCSDNLKIE
+289 ADNGIKCSDNLKIE
-303 SGSINIDAKADG
+303 GGNINIDAKAGG

-331 TSVGDG
+331 TAVGDG

-370 EQSRPKMPFDE
+370 EQNRPKTPFGE

-401 LSGGKINVNSADHAI
+401 FSGGKINVNSADHAI
-416 HCTSDIEIDG
+416 HCTSDIEIGD
-426 ASLTLA
+426 ANLTLA

-442 GSITIDGTDTSID
+442 GSITIDGTETSID

-471 NNGNIKVDSTDD
+471 NNGNIKINSTDD
-483 GLNAGTSVEMQ
+483 GINAGTSTEMQ
-494 PPQGGFGGERGQK
+494 PPQGGFSGERGQK
-507 GEQQPSQDGQQPPQD
+507 DRR
-522 GQQPPQDGQQPPQ
+522 
-535 DGQQQP
+535 QP
-541 QDGQQPPQDEQQ
+541 QDGQQL
-553 QPQDGQQP
+553 PQDGQQP

-568 PQDGQQPPQDRQ
+568 PQDGQQPPQNGQ
-580 QPPQS
+580 QPPQD
-585 GFGGQ
+585 GFGVQ
-590 SNKDVII
+590 NNKDVII

-622 GTIKLANPT
+622 GTIKLANPA
-631 GTVTGPF
+631 GTVTGSF

-643 DGSITIADNTTLIAA
+643 DGSITIADGATLIAA
-658 VSGAQADSLGIIQ
+658 VSGAQANSLVITQ
-671 NSIIGYAESGLAAG
+671 NSIIGYAESELAAG
-685 TEITLKDADGDTI
+685 TTVSLKDDNGNTI

-708 AVYITSPNIEIGK
+708 AVYITSPSIEIGK
-721 NYTLEIGDAKY
+721 NYTLEIGDTRY
-732 DITTDGQTS
+732 DITADGQSS

-760 NFGGRGQRKTDA
+760 GFGGRGQRKTDA
-772 IGSQPTDN
+772 IGSQTTDN
-780 FNNSN
+780 SNNSN

>member
-1 MKTKKFC
+1 MKTKKLS

-19 AAATAVTLT
+19 AAATAVALT
-28 ALPGCTALAKDVDIV
+28 ALPGCTALAKDVNIV

-110 TNDDG
+110 TNDGG
-115 SSKTETIQTD
+115 SAKTETIQTD

-153 NETYTVSI
+153 DETYTVSI
-161 TTDSDE
+161 TTDNDE
-167 DETWKDSK
+167 DESWKDNK
-175 VSVDI
+175 VSVDM
-180 SSLSVDGDGATV
+180 STLSVSGDGASV
-192 NGNTLTISKGGVYAL
+192 SDNTLTISKGGVYTL
-207 SGKNSDANIVISTDE
+207 SGKNSDASIVISTDD
-222 KVKLKLNGVDI
+222 KVKLKLNGVNI

-238 PVIYV
+238 PVTYV

-262 SSATDTA
+262 STATDTA

-277 KIKGGGTLNITS
+277 KIMGSGTLNITS
-289 ADKGINCSDNLKIE
+289 VDKGINCSDNLKIE
-303 SGSINIDAKADG
+303 GGSINIDAKADG

-331 TSVGDG
+331 TAVGDG
-337 IDSSSIVNISGGTID
+337 IDSSSIANISGGTID

-362 SQTEQSSD
+362 LQTEQRSD
-370 EQSRPKMPFDE
+370 EQNRPKTPFGE

-416 HCTSDIEIDG
+416 HCTSDIETDG
-426 ASLTLA
+426 ANLTLA

-442 GSITIDGTDTSID
+442 GSITIDGADTSID
-455 VTKSTEGI
+455 VTKSAEGI

-471 NNGNIKVDSTDD
+471 NNGNIKINSTDD
-483 GLNAGTSVEMQ
+483 GLNAGTSTEMQ

-507 GEQQPSQDGQQPPQD
+507 DRRQPQNGQQPPQDEQQPPQNGQQPPQNGQQPPQD

-535 DGQQQP
+535 DGFS
-541 QDGQQPPQDEQQ
+541 GQN
-553 QPQDGQQP
+553 
-561 PQDGQQP
+561 
-568 PQDGQQPPQDRQ
+568 
-580 QPPQS
+580 
-585 GFGGQ
+585 
-590 SNKDVII
+590 NKDVII

-610 AIDANGNLVING
+610 AIDVNGNLVING
-622 GTIKLANPT
+622 GTIKLANPV

-643 DGSITIADNTTLIAA
+643 DGNITIADGATLIAA
-658 VSGAQADSLGIIQ
+658 VSGAQANSLGITQ
-671 NSIIGYAESGLAAG
+671 NSIIGYAESELAAG
-685 TEITLKDADGDTI
+685 TTVSLKDDNGDTI

-708 AVYITSPNIEIGK
+708 AVYITSPSIEIGK
-721 NYTLEIGDAKY
+721 NYTLEIGDTRY
-732 DITTDGQTS
+732 DITADGQSS

-760 NFGGRGQRKTDA
+760 GFGGRGQRKTDA
-772 IGSQPTDN
+772 IGSQTTDN
-780 FNNSN
+780 SNNSN

>member
-1 MKTKKFC
+1 MKTKKLS

-19 AAATAVTLT
+19 AAATAVALT
-28 ALPGCTALAKDVDIV
+28 ALPGCTALAKDVNIV

-115 SSKTETIQTD
+115 SAKTETIQTD

-153 NETYTVSI
+153 DETYTVSI
-161 TTDSDE
+161 TTDNDE
-167 DETWKDSK
+167 DESWKDNK
-175 VSVDI
+175 VSVDM
-180 SSLSVDGDGATV
+180 STLSVSGDGASV
-192 NGNTLTISKGGVYAL
+192 SDNTLTISNGGVYTL
-207 SGKNSDANIVISTDE
+207 SGKNSDASIVISTDD
-222 KVKLKLNGVDI
+222 KVKLKLNGVNI
-233 TSSSA
+233 TSSGA

-243 ENADKVYIDLEDG
+243 ENADKLYIDTEDG

-262 SSATDTA
+262 STAADTA

-289 ADKGINCSDNLKIE
+289 ADNGIKCSDNLKIE
-303 SGSINIDAKADG
+303 GGNINIDAKSDG

-331 TSVGDG
+331 TAVGDG
-337 IDSSSIVNISGGTID
+337 IDSSSIANISGGTID

-370 EQSRPKMPFDE
+370 EQNRPKTPLGE

-416 HCTSDIEIDG
+416 HCTSDIETDG
-426 ASLTLA
+426 ANLTLA

-442 GSITIDGTDTSID
+442 GSITIDGADTSID
-455 VTKSTEGI
+455 VTKSAEGI

-471 NNGNIKVDSTDD
+471 NNGNIKINSTDD
-483 GLNAGTSVEMQ
+483 GLNAGTSTEMQ

-507 GEQQPSQDGQQPPQD
+507 DRRQPQNGQQPPQDEQQPPQNGQQPPQNGQQPPQDGQQPPQD

-535 DGQQQP
+535 DGFS
-541 QDGQQPPQDEQQ
+541 GQN
-553 QPQDGQQP
+553 
-561 PQDGQQP
+561 
-568 PQDGQQPPQDRQ
+568 
-580 QPPQS
+580 
-585 GFGGQ
+585 
-590 SNKDVII
+590 NKDVII
-597 INGGNIEVTGRDD
+597 INGGNIEVTGHDD
-610 AIDANGNLVING
+610 AIDVNGNLVING
-622 GTIKLANPT
+622 GTIKLANPV

-643 DGSITIADNTTLIAA
+643 DGNITIADGATLIAA
-658 VSGAQADSLGIIQ
+658 VSGAQANSLGITQ
-671 NSIIGYAESGLAAG
+671 NSIIGYAESELAAG
-685 TEITLKDADGDTI
+685 TTVSLKDDNGDTI

-708 AVYITSPNIEIGK
+708 AVYITSPSIEIGK
-721 NYTLEIGDAKY
+721 NYTLEIGDTRY
-732 DITTDGQTS
+732 DITADGQSS

-760 NFGGRGQRKTDA
+760 GFGGRGQRKTDA
-772 IGSQPTDN
+772 IGSQTTDN
-780 FNNSN
+780 SNNSN

>member
-1 MKTKKFC
+1 MKTKKLS

-19 AAATAVTLT
+19 AAATAVALT
-28 ALPGCTALAKDVDIV
+28 ALSGCTALAKDVNIV

-115 SSKTETIQTD
+115 SAKTETIQTD

-153 NETYTVSI
+153 DETYTVSI
-161 TTDSDE
+161 TTDNDE
-167 DETWKDSK
+167 DESWKDNK
-175 VSVDI
+175 VSVDM
-180 SSLSVDGDGATV
+180 STLSVSGDGASV
-192 NGNTLTISKGGVYAL
+192 SDNTLTISKGGVYTL
-207 SGKNSDANIVISTDE
+207 SGKNSDASIVISTDD
-222 KVKLKLNGVDI
+222 KVKLKLNGVNI
-233 TSSSA
+233 TSSGA

-243 ENADKVYIDLEDG
+243 ENADKLYIDTEDG

-262 SSATDTA
+262 STAADTA

-289 ADKGINCSDNLKIE
+289 ADNGIKCSDNLKIE
-303 SGSINIDAKADG
+303 GGNINIDAKADG

-331 TSVGDG
+331 TAVGDG
-337 IDSSSIVNISGGTID
+337 IDSSSIANISGGTID

-370 EQSRPKMPFDE
+370 KQNRPKTPFGE

-416 HCTSDIEIDG
+416 HCTSDIETDG
-426 ASLTLA
+426 ANLTLA

-442 GSITIDGTDTSID
+442 GSITIDGADTSID

-471 NNGNIKVDSTDD
+471 NNGNIKINSTDD
-483 GLNAGTSVEMQ
+483 GLNAGTSTEMQ
-494 PPQGGFGGERGQK
+494 PLQGGFGGERGQK
-507 GEQQPSQDGQQPPQD
+507 DRRQPQNGQQPPQDGQQPPQDEQQPPQDGQQPPQD

-535 DGQQQP
+535 DGFS
-541 QDGQQPPQDEQQ
+541 GQN
-553 QPQDGQQP
+553 
-561 PQDGQQP
+561 
-568 PQDGQQPPQDRQ
+568 
-580 QPPQS
+580 
-585 GFGGQ
+585 
-590 SNKDVII
+590 NKDVII

-610 AIDANGNLVING
+610 AIDVNGNLVING
-622 GTIKLANPT
+622 GTIKLANPV

-643 DGSITIADNTTLIAA
+643 DGNITIADGATLIAA
-658 VSGAQADSLGIIQ
+658 VSGAQANSLGITQ
-671 NSIIGYAESGLAAG
+671 NSIIGYAESELAAG
-685 TEITLKDADGDTI
+685 TTVSLKDDNGNTI

-708 AVYITSPNIEIGK
+708 AVYITSPSIEIGK
-721 NYTLEIGDAKY
+721 NYTLEIGDTRY
-732 DITTDGQTS
+732 DITADGQSS

-760 NFGGRGQRKTDA
+760 GFGGRGQRKTDA
-772 IGSQPTDN
+772 IGSQTTDN
-780 FNNSN
+780 SNNSN